1 MLQSPENFNQR
12 TKMSNIIYTYTDEAP
27 LLATYSLFPIIKEYL
42 GRGDVSIETM
52 DISLA
57 GRILANFPECL
68 KEDQKVPNYL
78 EILGQMTQK
87 PDANII
93 KLPNI
98 SASIPQLNAAIA
110 ELQAKGYN
118 VPNYPAEPANDKEA
132 DIKARYAK
140 VLGSAV
146 NPVLREGNSDRRCA
160 KAVKD
165 YAKEFPHKNGAWDK
179 SIKTRVAHMSSG
191 DFYSNE
197 KSLIAN
203 GASEFSIS
211 FEDASGA
218 KSVLKSGIKLNK
230 GDVLSATFMSV
241 SALDSFIAKTI
252 DEAKKDDLL
261 YSVHLKATMMKVSD
275 PVMFGHFVKIFFKEI
290 FSEFASEL
298 KDAGVNANNGLKD
311 LFARIENLSIKD
323 KIIAKYNE
331 ILATRPALAMV
342 DSDNGIT
349 NLHVPSD
356 IIIDNSMP
364 NMIRNSGKMWNK
376 DGKEQE
382 TLAVIPDKTYATIY
396 ASIIDELKAN
406 GALNPAVIGS
416 VSNVGL
422 MAKKAEEY
430 GSHDKTFIAESDG
443 TFILSDGKE
452 SLSFK
457 VQKGDIFRA
466 MIAKDEAIKDW
477 VKLAINRAKATKA
490 AAIFWLDKDRAH
502 DANMIKIVKDELS
515 KYDTAGLDI
524 SILEPS
530 DAMKKSLEIIRAGK
544 DAISVTGNVL
554 RDYLTDLFPIMELG
568 TSAKMLSIVPLLNG
582 GGLFETGAGGSA
594 PKIARQLIDENH
606 LRWDSLG
613 EFLALGASLEHLAN
627 VSANKN
633 AAVLASTL
641 DKAIAQYLKNDN
653 SPRKNVGENDNRGSH
668 FYLAFYWANE
678 LANSELGAK
687 FKGLAE
693 FLNANKEQIVSELN
707 GNQGNSVDLGG
718 YYKLDDVKT
727 TAIMRSSKLFN
738 EALSK

>member
-1 MLQSPENFNQR
+1 
-12 TKMSNIIYTYTDEAP
+12 MSDIIYTYTDEAP

-42 GRGDVSIETM
+42 KRANVSIETM

-57 GRILANFPECL
+57 GRILANFPEHL
-68 KEDQKVPNYL
+68 KDEQKVPNYL
-78 EILGQMTQK
+78 EILGQLTQDPK
-87 PDANII
+87 ANII

-110 ELQAKGYN
+110 ELQAKGFE
-118 VPNYPAEPANDKEA
+118 VPSYPAQPKNETENEIKE
-132 DIKARYAK
+132 RYAK

-165 YAKEFPHKNGAWDK
+165 YAKEFPHKNGPWDK
-179 SIKTRVAHMSSG
+179 SIKTRVAHMNDG

-197 KSLIAN
+197 KSLIASE
-203 GASEFSIS
+203 ASEFSIS
-211 FEDASGA
+211 FESENGQ
-218 KSVLKSGIKLNK
+218 KTLLKSGIKLNK
-230 GDVLSATFMSV
+230 GDILSATFMSV
-241 SALDSFIAKTI
+241 SALDDFIEKTI

-275 PVMFGHFVKIFFKEI
+275 PVIFGHFVKIFFKEI
-290 FSEFASEL
+290 FAEFGSEL
-298 KDAGVNANNGLKD
+298 KDAGVGANNGLKD

-331 ILATRPALAMV
+331 ILNIRPDLAMV

-356 IIIDNSMP
+356 VIIDNSMP
-364 NMIRNSGKMWNK
+364 NMIRNSGKMWDKN
-376 DGKEQE
+376 GNERQS
-382 TLAVIPDKTYATIY
+382 LAVIPDKTYATIY

-430 GSHDKTFIAESDG
+430 GSHDKTFIAEDDG
-443 TFILSDGKE
+443 VFSISDGKNT
-452 SLSFK
+452 LSFDVK
-457 VQKGDIFRA
+457 KGDIFRA

-477 VKLAINRAKATKA
+477 IKLAITRAKATNS
-490 AAIFWLDKDRAH
+490 AAIFWLDEKRAH
-502 DANMIKIVKDELS
+502 DNNMIKIVREELN
-515 KYDTAGLDI
+515 KHDTSALDI

-530 DAMKKSLEIIRAGK
+530 AAMKKSLEIIRAGK

-627 VSANKN
+627 TSGNKN
-633 AAVLASTL
+633 ANVLASTL
-641 DKAIAQYLKNDN
+641 DKAISSYLKNDN
-653 SPRKNVGENDNRGSH
+653 SPRKKVGENDNRGSH

-678 LANSELGAK
+678 LANSELGAN
-687 FKGLAE
+687 FKALTQFLNENKDQIIAQ
-693 FLNANKEQIVSELN
+693 LNAN
-707 GNQGNSVDLGG
+707 QGTSVDLGG
-718 YYKLDDVKT
+718 YYKLNDEKT
-727 TAIMRSSKLFN
+727 TNIMRSSKIFN

>member
-1 MLQSPENFNQR
+1 
-12 TKMSNIIYTYTDEAP
+12 MSDIIYTYTDEAP

-42 GRGDVSIETM
+42 KRANVSIETM

-57 GRILANFPECL
+57 GRILANFPEHL
-68 KEDQKVPNYL
+68 KDEQKVPNYL
-78 EILGQMTQK
+78 EILGQLTQDPK
-87 PDANII
+87 ANII

-110 ELQAKGYN
+110 ELQAKGFE
-118 VPNYPAEPANDKEA
+118 VPSYPAQPKNETENEIKE
-132 DIKARYAK
+132 RYAK

-165 YAKEFPHKNGAWDK
+165 YAKEFPHKNGPWDK
-179 SIKTRVAHMSSG
+179 SIKTRVAHMNDG

-197 KSLIAN
+197 KSLIASE
-203 GASEFSIS
+203 ASEFSIS
-211 FEDASGA
+211 FESENGQ
-218 KSVLKSGIKLNK
+218 KTLLKSGIKLNK
-230 GDVLSATFMSV
+230 GDILSATFMSV
-241 SALDSFIAKTI
+241 SALDDFIEKTI

-275 PVMFGHFVKIFFKEI
+275 PVIFGHFVKIFFKEI
-290 FSEFASEL
+290 FAEFGSEL

-331 ILATRPALAMV
+331 ILNIRPDLAMV

-356 IIIDNSMP
+356 VIIDNSMP
-364 NMIRNSGKMWNK
+364 NMIRNSGKMWDKN
-376 DGKEQE
+376 GNERQS
-382 TLAVIPDKTYATIY
+382 LAVIPDKTYATIY

-430 GSHDKTFIAESDG
+430 GSHDKTFIAENDG
-443 TFILSDGKE
+443 TFSISDGKNT
-452 SLSFK
+452 LSFDVK
-457 VQKGDIFRA
+457 KGDIFRA

-477 VKLAINRAKATKA
+477 IKLAITRAKATNS
-490 AAIFWLDKDRAH
+490 AAIFWLDEKRAH
-502 DANMIKIVKDELS
+502 DNNMIKIVREELN
-515 KYDTAGLDI
+515 KHDTSALDI

-530 DAMKKSLEIIRAGK
+530 AAMKKSLEIIRAGK

-613 EFLALGASLEHLAN
+613 EFLALEASLEHLAN
-627 VSANKN
+627 TSGNK
-633 AAVLASTL
+633 
-641 DKAIAQYLKNDN
+641 
-653 SPRKNVGENDNRGSH
+653 R
-668 FYLAFYWANE
+668 
-678 LANSELGAK
+678 
-687 FKGLAE
+687 
-693 FLNANKEQIVSELN
+693 
-707 GNQGNSVDLGG
+707 
-718 YYKLDDVKT
+718 
-727 TAIMRSSKLFN
+727 
-738 EALSK
+738 

>member
-1 MLQSPENFNQR
+1 
-12 TKMSNIIYTYTDEAP
+12 MSDIIYTYTDEAP

-42 GRGDVSIETM
+42 KRANVSIETM

-57 GRILANFPECL
+57 GRILANFPEHL
-68 KEDQKVPNYL
+68 KDEQKVPNYL
-78 EILGQMTQK
+78 EILGQLTQDPK
-87 PDANII
+87 ANII

-110 ELQAKGYN
+110 ELQAKGFE
-118 VPNYPAEPANDKEA
+118 VPSYPAQPKNEAENEIKE
-132 DIKARYAK
+132 RYAK

-165 YAKEFPHKNGAWDK
+165 YAKEFPHKNGPWDK
-179 SIKTRVAHMSSG
+179 SIKTRVAHMNDG

-197 KSLIAN
+197 KSLIASE
-203 GASEFSIS
+203 ASEFSIS
-211 FEDASGA
+211 FESENGQ
-218 KSVLKSGIKLNK
+218 KTLLKSGIKLNK
-230 GDVLSATFMSV
+230 GDILSATFMSV
-241 SALDSFIAKTI
+241 SALDDFIEKTI

-275 PVMFGHFVKIFFKEI
+275 PVIFGHFVKIFFKEI
-290 FSEFASEL
+290 FAEFGSEL

-331 ILATRPALAMV
+331 ILNLRPDLAMV

-356 IIIDNSMP
+356 VIIDNSMP
-364 NMIRNSGKMWNK
+364 NMIRNSGKMWDKN
-376 DGKEQE
+376 GNERQS
-382 TLAVIPDKTYATIY
+382 LAVIPDKTYATIY

-430 GSHDKTFIAESDG
+430 GSHDKTFIAENDG
-443 TFILSDGKE
+443 TFSISDGKNT
-452 SLSFK
+452 LSFDVK
-457 VQKGDIFRA
+457 KGDIFRA

-477 VKLAINRAKATKA
+477 IKLAITRAKATNS
-490 AAIFWLDKDRAH
+490 AAIFWLDEKRAH
-502 DANMIKIVKDELS
+502 DNNMIKIVREELNKHDIS
-515 KYDTAGLDI
+515 ALDI

-530 DAMKKSLEIIRAGK
+530 AAMKKSLEIIRAGK

-627 VSANKN
+627 TSGNKN
-633 AAVLASTL
+633 ANVLASTL
-641 DKAIAQYLKNDN
+641 DKAISSYLKNDN
-653 SPRKNVGENDNRGSH
+653 SPRKKVGENDNRGSH

-678 LANSELGAK
+678 LANSELGAN
-687 FKGLAE
+687 FKALAQ
-693 FLNANKEQIVSELN
+693 FLNENKDQIIAQLN
-707 GNQGNSVDLGG
+707 ASQGTSVDLGG
-718 YYKLDDVKT
+718 YYKLNDEKT
-727 TAIMRSSKLFN
+727 TNIMRSSKIFN

>member
-1 MLQSPENFNQR
+1 
-12 TKMSNIIYTYTDEAP
+12 MSDIIYTYTDEAP

-42 GRGDVSIETM
+42 KRANVSIETM

-57 GRILANFPECL
+57 GRILANFPEHL
-68 KEDQKVPNYL
+68 KDEQKVPNYL
-78 EILGQMTQK
+78 EILGQLTQDPK
-87 PDANII
+87 ANII

-110 ELQAKGYN
+110 ELQAKGFE
-118 VPNYPAEPANDKEA
+118 VPSYPAQPKNEAENEIKE
-132 DIKARYAK
+132 RYAK

-165 YAKEFPHKNGAWDK
+165 YAKEFPHKNGPWDK
-179 SIKTRVAHMSSG
+179 SIKTRVAHMNGG

-197 KSLIAN
+197 KSLIASE
-203 GASEFSIS
+203 ASEFSIS
-211 FEDASGA
+211 FESENGQ
-218 KSVLKSGIKLNK
+218 KTLLKSGIKLNK
-230 GDVLSATFMSV
+230 GDILSATFMSV
-241 SALDSFIAKTI
+241 SALDDFIEKTI

-275 PVMFGHFVKIFFKEI
+275 PVIFGHFVKIFFKEI
-290 FSEFASEL
+290 FAEFGSEL
-298 KDAGVNANNGLKD
+298 KDAGVGANNGLKD

-331 ILATRPALAMV
+331 ILNIRPDLAMV

-356 IIIDNSMP
+356 VIIDNSMP
-364 NMIRNSGKMWNK
+364 NMIRNSGKMWDKN
-376 DGKEQE
+376 GNERQS
-382 TLAVIPDKTYATIY
+382 LAVIPDKTYATIY

-430 GSHDKTFIAESDG
+430 GSHDKTFIAENDG
-443 TFILSDGKE
+443 TFSISDGKNT
-452 SLSFK
+452 LSFDVK
-457 VQKGDIFRA
+457 KGDIFRA

-477 VKLAINRAKATKA
+477 IKLAITRAKATNS
-490 AAIFWLDKDRAH
+490 AAIFWLDEKRAH
-502 DANMIKIVKDELS
+502 DNNMIKIVREELN
-515 KYDTAGLDI
+515 KHDTSALDI

-530 DAMKKSLEIIRAGK
+530 AAMKKSLEIIRAGK

-627 VSANKN
+627 TSGNKN
-633 AAVLASTL
+633 ANVLASTL
-641 DKAIAQYLKNDN
+641 DKAISSYLKNDN
-653 SPRKNVGENDNRGSH
+653 SPRKKVGENDNRGSH

-678 LANSELGAK
+678 LANSELGAN
-687 FKGLAE
+687 FKALAQFLNE
-693 FLNANKEQIVSELN
+693 NKDQIIAQLNAN
-707 GNQGNSVDLGG
+707 QGGSVDLGG
-718 YYKLDDVKT
+718 YYKLNDEKT
-727 TAIMRSSKLFN
+727 TNIMRSSKIFN

>member
-1 MLQSPENFNQR
+1 
-12 TKMSNIIYTYTDEAP
+12 MSDIIYTYTDEAP
-27 LLATYSLFPIIKEYL
+27 LLATYSLFPVLKEYL
-42 GRGDVSIETM
+42 SRGDVSIETM

-57 GRILANFPECL
+57 GRILANFSDYL
-68 KEDQKVPNYL
+68 KEDQKIPDFL
-78 EILGQMTQK
+78 AKLGEMTQDPK
-87 PDANII
+87 ANII

-110 ELQAKGYN
+110 ELNQKGYA
-118 VPNYPAEPANDKEA
+118 VPAYPAEPKDAKEEE
-132 DIKARYAK
+132 IKARYAK

-160 KAVKD
+160 AAVKE
-165 YAKEFPHKNGAWDK
+165 YAKAFPHKNGAWDK
-179 SIKTRVAHMSSG
+179 SIKTRVANMNGG

-197 KSLIAN
+197 KSLIAS
-203 GASEFSIS
+203 GASEFSIK
-211 FEDASGA
+211 FKGASGE
-218 KSVLKSGIKLNK
+218 KTLKSGIKLNK
-230 GDVLSATFMSV
+230 GDVISATYLSAK
-241 SALDSFIAKTI
+241 ALDSFIESSIA
-252 DEAKKDDLL
+252 DAKKEGLL

-275 PVMFGHFVKIFFKEI
+275 PVMFGHFVKVFFAEL
-290 FSEFASEL
+290 FNEFGEQL
-298 KDAGVNANNGLKD
+298 KNLGVNANNGLKD
-311 LFARIENLSIKD
+311 LFAKIENSPIKD
-323 KIIAKYNE
+323 KVIAKYNE

-382 TLAVIPDKTYATIY
+382 TLAAIPDKTYATIY
-396 ASIIDELKAN
+396 SAIIDELKEN
-406 GALNPAVIGS
+406 GALNPAVVGS

-430 GSHDKTFIAESDG
+430 GSHDKTFIAEEDG
-443 TFILSDGKE
+443 EFVLSDGKE

-457 VQKGDIFRA
+457 VEKGDIWRA
-466 MIAKDEAIKDW
+466 MIAKNEAIKDW
-477 VKLAINRAKATKA
+477 VKLAINRAKATGA
-490 AAIFWLDKDRAH
+490 TAIFWLDEKRAH
-502 DANMIKIVKDELS
+502 DANMIKIVNDELK

-524 SILEPS
+524 RVLDYEK
-530 DAMKKSLEIIRAGK
+530 AMKESLAIMRTGK

-594 PKIARQLIDENH
+594 PKIARQLLDEGH

-613 EFLALGASLEHLAN
+613 EFLALGASLEHLGNTSGKKGAL
-627 VSANKN
+627 
-633 AAVLASTL
+633 VLASTL
-641 DKAIAQYLKNDN
+641 DKAIASYLKNDN
-653 SPRKNVGENDNRGSH
+653 SPRKKVGENDNRGSH
-668 FYLAFYWANE
+668 FYLALYWANE
-678 LANSELGAK
+678 LANSELGDK

-693 FLNANKEQIVSELN
+693 FLNANKEQIANELN
-707 GNQGNSVDLGG
+707 GNQGSPADVGG
-718 YYKLDDVKT
+718 YYKLDDAKANAV
-727 TAIMRSSKLFN
+727 MRSSKLFN
-738 EALSK
+738 EALGK

>member
-1 MLQSPENFNQR
+1 
-12 TKMSNIIYTYTDEAP
+12 MSDIIYTYTDEAP
-27 LLATYSLFPIIKEYL
+27 LLATYSLFPVLKEYL
-42 GRGDVSIETM
+42 SRGDVSIETM

-57 GRILANFPECL
+57 GRILANFSDYL
-68 KEDQKVPNYL
+68 KEDQKIPDFL
-78 EILGQMTQK
+78 AKLGEMTQDPK
-87 PDANII
+87 ANII

-110 ELQAKGYN
+110 ELNQKGYA
-118 VPNYPAEPANDKEA
+118 VPAYPAEPKDDKEEE
-132 DIKARYAK
+132 IKARYAK

-160 KAVKD
+160 AAVKE
-165 YAKEFPHKNGAWDK
+165 YAKAFPHKNGAWDK
-179 SIKTRVAHMSSG
+179 SIKTRVANMNGG

-197 KSLIAN
+197 KSLIAS
-203 GASEFSIS
+203 GASEFSIK
-211 FEDASGA
+211 FKGASGE
-218 KSVLKSGIKLNK
+218 KTLKSGIKLNK
-230 GDVLSATFMSV
+230 GDVISATYLSAK
-241 SALDSFIAKTI
+241 ALDSFIESSIA
-252 DEAKKDDLL
+252 DAKKEGLL

-275 PVMFGHFVKIFFKEI
+275 PVMFGHFVKVFFAEL
-290 FSEFASEL
+290 FSEFGEQL
-298 KDAGVNANNGLKD
+298 KNLGVNANNGLKD
-311 LFARIENLSIKD
+311 LFAKIENSPIKD
-323 KIIAKYNE
+323 KVIAKYNE

-382 TLAVIPDKTYATIY
+382 TLAAIPDKTYAMIY
-396 ASIIDELKAN
+396 SAIIDELKEN
-406 GALNPAVIGS
+406 GALNPAVVGS

-430 GSHDKTFIAESDG
+430 GSHDKTFIAEEDG
-443 TFILSDGKE
+443 EFVLSDGKE

-457 VQKGDIFRA
+457 VEKGDIWRA

-477 VKLAINRAKATKA
+477 VKLAINRAKATGA
-490 AAIFWLDKDRAH
+490 TAIFWLDEKRAH
-502 DANMIKIVKDELS
+502 DANMIKIVNDELK

-524 SILEPS
+524 RIENYEK
-530 DAMKKSLEIIRAGK
+530 AMKDSLAIMRTGK

-594 PKIARQLIDENH
+594 PKIARQLLDEGH

-613 EFLALGASLEHLAN
+613 EFLALGASLEHLGNTSGKKGAL
-627 VSANKN
+627 
-633 AAVLASTL
+633 VLASTL

-653 SPRKNVGENDNRGSH
+653 SPRKKVGENDNRGSH
-668 FYLAFYWANE
+668 FYLALYWANE
-678 LANSELGAK
+678 LANSELGDK

-693 FLNANKEQIVSELN
+693 FLNANKEQIANELN
-707 GNQGNSVDLGG
+707 GNQGSPADVGG
-718 YYKLDDVKT
+718 YYKLDDAKANAV
-727 TAIMRSSKLFN
+727 MRSSKLFN

>member
-1 MLQSPENFNQR
+1 
-12 TKMSNIIYTYTDEAP
+12 MSDIIYTYTDEAP

-42 GRGDVSIETM
+42 KRANVSIETM

-57 GRILANFPECL
+57 GRILANFPEHL
-68 KEDQKVPNYL
+68 KDEQKVPNYL
-78 EILGQMTQK
+78 EILGQLTQDPK
-87 PDANII
+87 ANII

-110 ELQAKGYN
+110 ELQAKGFE
-118 VPNYPAEPANDKEA
+118 VPSYPAQPKNEAENEIKE
-132 DIKARYAK
+132 RYAK

-165 YAKEFPHKNGAWDK
+165 YAKEFPHKNGPWDK
-179 SIKTRVAHMSSG
+179 SIKTRVAHMNEG

-197 KSLIAN
+197 KSLIASE
-203 GASEFSIS
+203 ASEFSIS
-211 FEDASGA
+211 FESENGQ
-218 KSVLKSGIKLNK
+218 KTLLKSGIKLNK
-230 GDVLSATFMSV
+230 GDILSATFMSV
-241 SALDSFIAKTI
+241 SALDDFIEKTI

-275 PVMFGHFVKIFFKEI
+275 PVIFGHFVKIFFKEI
-290 FSEFASEL
+290 FAEFGSEL
-298 KDAGVNANNGLKD
+298 KDAGVGANNGLKD

-331 ILATRPALAMV
+331 ILNIRPDLAMV

-356 IIIDNSMP
+356 VIIDNSMP
-364 NMIRNSGKMWNK
+364 NMIRNSGKMWDKN
-376 DGKEQE
+376 GNERQS
-382 TLAVIPDKTYATIY
+382 LAVIPDKTYATIY

-430 GSHDKTFIAESDG
+430 GSHDKTFIAENDG
-443 TFILSDGKE
+443 TFSISDGKNT
-452 SLSFK
+452 LSFDVK
-457 VQKGDIFRA
+457 KGDIFRA

-477 VKLAINRAKATKA
+477 IKLAITRAKATNS
-490 AAIFWLDKDRAH
+490 AAIFWLDEKRAH
-502 DANMIKIVKDELS
+502 DNNMIKIVREELN
-515 KYDTAGLDI
+515 KYDTSALDI

-530 DAMKKSLEIIRAGK
+530 AAMKKSLEIIRAGK

-627 VSANKN
+627 TSGNKN
-633 AAVLASTL
+633 ANVLASTL
-641 DKAIAQYLKNDN
+641 DKAVSSYLKNDN
-653 SPRKNVGENDNRGSH
+653 SPRKKVGENDNRGSH

-678 LANSELGAK
+678 LANSELGAN
-687 FKGLAE
+687 FKALAQFLNE
-693 FLNANKEQIVSELN
+693 NKDQIIAQLNAN
-707 GNQGNSVDLGG
+707 QGGSVDLGG
-718 YYKLDDVKT
+718 YYKLNDEKT
-727 TAIMRSSKLFN
+727 TNIMRSSKIFN

>member
-1 MLQSPENFNQR
+1 
-12 TKMSNIIYTYTDEAP
+12 MSDIIYTYTDEAP

-42 GRGDVSIETM
+42 KRANVSIETM

-57 GRILANFPECL
+57 GRILANFPEHL
-68 KEDQKVPNYL
+68 KDEQKVPNYL
-78 EILGQMTQK
+78 EILGQLTQDPK
-87 PDANII
+87 ANII

-110 ELQAKGYN
+110 ELQAKGFE
-118 VPNYPAEPANDKEA
+118 VPSYPAQPKNEAENEIKE
-132 DIKARYAK
+132 RYAK

-165 YAKEFPHKNGAWDK
+165 YAKEFPHKNGPWDK
-179 SIKTRVAHMSSG
+179 SIKTRVAHMNEG

-197 KSLIAN
+197 KSLIASE
-203 GASEFSIS
+203 ASEFSIS
-211 FEDASGA
+211 FESENGQ
-218 KSVLKSGIKLNK
+218 KTLLKSGIKLNK
-230 GDVLSATFMSV
+230 GDILSATFMSV
-241 SALDSFIAKTI
+241 SALDDFIEKTI

-275 PVMFGHFVKIFFKEI
+275 PVIFGHFVKIFFKEI
-290 FSEFASEL
+290 FAEFGSEL
-298 KDAGVNANNGLKD
+298 KDVGVNANNGLKD

-331 ILATRPALAMV
+331 ILNIRPDLAMV

-356 IIIDNSMP
+356 VIIDNSMP
-364 NMIRNSGKMWNK
+364 NMIRNSGKMWDKN
-376 DGKEQE
+376 GNERQS
-382 TLAVIPDKTYATIY
+382 LAVIPDKTYATIY

-430 GSHDKTFIAESDG
+430 GSHDKTFIAENDG
-443 TFILSDGKE
+443 TFSISDGKNT
-452 SLSFK
+452 LSFDVK
-457 VQKGDIFRA
+457 KGDIFRA

-477 VKLAINRAKATKA
+477 IKLAITRAKATNS
-490 AAIFWLDKDRAH
+490 AAIFWLDEKRAH
-502 DANMIKIVKDELS
+502 DNNMIKIVREELN
-515 KYDTAGLDI
+515 KHDTSALDI

-530 DAMKKSLEIIRAGK
+530 AAMKKSLEIIRAGK

-627 VSANKN
+627 TSGNKN
-633 AAVLASTL
+633 ANVLASTL
-641 DKAIAQYLKNDN
+641 DKAVSSYLKNDN
-653 SPRKNVGENDNRGSH
+653 SPRKKVGENDNRGSH

-678 LANSELGAK
+678 LANSELGAN
-687 FKGLAE
+687 FKALAQFLNE
-693 FLNANKEQIVSELN
+693 NKDQIIAQLNAN
-707 GNQGNSVDLGG
+707 QGGSVDLGG
-718 YYKLDDVKT
+718 YYKLNDEKT
-727 TAIMRSSKLFN
+727 TNIMRSSKIFN

>member
-1 MLQSPENFNQR
+1 
-12 TKMSNIIYTYTDEAP
+12 MSDIIYTYTDEAP

-42 GRGDVSIETM
+42 KRANVSIETM

-57 GRILANFPECL
+57 GRILANFPEHL
-68 KEDQKVPNYL
+68 KDEQKVPNYL
-78 EILGQMTQK
+78 EILGQLTQDPK
-87 PDANII
+87 ANII

-110 ELQAKGYN
+110 ELQAKGFE
-118 VPNYPAEPANDKEA
+118 VPSYPAQPKNEAENEIKE
-132 DIKARYAK
+132 RYAK

-165 YAKEFPHKNGAWDK
+165 YAKEFPHKNGPWDK
-179 SIKTRVAHMSSG
+179 SIKTRVAHMNEG

-197 KSLIAN
+197 KSLIASE
-203 GASEFSIS
+203 ASEFSIS
-211 FEDASGA
+211 FESENGQ
-218 KSVLKSGIKLNK
+218 KTLLKSGIKLNK
-230 GDVLSATFMSV
+230 GDILSATFMSV
-241 SALDSFIAKTI
+241 SALDDFIEKTI

-275 PVMFGHFVKIFFKEI
+275 PVIFGHFVKIFFKEI
-290 FSEFASEL
+290 FAEFGSEL

-331 ILATRPALAMV
+331 ILNIRPDLAMV

-356 IIIDNSMP
+356 VIIDNSMP
-364 NMIRNSGKMWNK
+364 NMIRNSGKMWDKN
-376 DGKEQE
+376 GNERQS
-382 TLAVIPDKTYATIY
+382 LAVIPDKTYATIY

-430 GSHDKTFIAESDG
+430 GSHDKTFIAENDG
-443 TFILSDGKE
+443 TFSISDGKNT
-452 SLSFK
+452 LSFDVK
-457 VQKGDIFRA
+457 KGDIFRA

-477 VKLAINRAKATKA
+477 IKLAITRAKATKS
-490 AAIFWLDKDRAH
+490 AAIFWLDEKRAH
-502 DANMIKIVKDELS
+502 DNNMIKIVREELN
-515 KYDTAGLDI
+515 KHDTSALDI

-530 DAMKKSLEIIRAGK
+530 AAMKKSLEIIRAGK

-627 VSANKN
+627 TSGNKN
-633 AAVLASTL
+633 ANVLASTL
-641 DKAIAQYLKNDN
+641 DKAISSYLKNDN
-653 SPRKNVGENDNRGSH
+653 SPRKKVGENDNRGSH

-678 LANSELGAK
+678 LANSELGAN
-687 FKGLAE
+687 FKALAQ
-693 FLNANKEQIVSELN
+693 FLNENKDQIIAQLN
-707 GNQGNSVDLGG
+707 ASQGTSVDLGG
-718 YYKLDDVKT
+718 YYKLNDEKT
-727 TAIMRSSKLFN
+727 TNIMRSSKIFN

>member
-1 MLQSPENFNQR
+1 
-12 TKMSNIIYTYTDEAP
+12 MSDIIYTYTDEAP

-42 GRGDVSIETM
+42 KRANVSIETM

-57 GRILANFPECL
+57 GRILANFPEHL
-68 KEDQKVPNYL
+68 KDEQKVPNYL
-78 EILGQMTQK
+78 EILGQLTQDPK
-87 PDANII
+87 ANII

-110 ELQAKGYN
+110 ELQAKGFE
-118 VPNYPAEPANDKEA
+118 VPSYPAQPKNEAENEIKE
-132 DIKARYAK
+132 RYAK

-165 YAKEFPHKNGAWDK
+165 YAKEFPHKNGPWDK
-179 SIKTRVAHMSSG
+179 SIKTRVAHMNEG

-197 KSLIAN
+197 KSLIASE
-203 GASEFSIS
+203 ASEFSIS
-211 FEDASGA
+211 FESENGQ
-218 KSVLKSGIKLNK
+218 KTLLKSGIKLNK
-230 GDVLSATFMSV
+230 GDILSATFMSV
-241 SALDSFIAKTI
+241 SALDDFIEKTI

-275 PVMFGHFVKIFFKEI
+275 PVIFGHFVKIFFKEI
-290 FSEFASEL
+290 FAEFGSEL
-298 KDAGVNANNGLKD
+298 KDVGVNANNGLKD

-331 ILATRPALAMV
+331 ILNIRPDLAMV

-356 IIIDNSMP
+356 VIIDNSMP
-364 NMIRNSGKMWNK
+364 NMIRNSGKMWDKN
-376 DGKEQE
+376 GNERQS
-382 TLAVIPDKTYATIY
+382 LAVIPDKTYATIY

-430 GSHDKTFIAESDG
+430 GSHDKTFIAEDDG
-443 TFILSDGKE
+443 VFSISDGKNT
-452 SLSFK
+452 LSFDVK
-457 VQKGDIFRA
+457 KGDIFRA
-466 MIAKDEAIKDW
+466 MVAKDEAIKDW
-477 VKLAINRAKATKA
+477 IKLAITRAKATNS
-490 AAIFWLDKDRAH
+490 AAIFWLDEKRAH
-502 DANMIKIVKDELS
+502 DNNMIKIVREELNKHDIS
-515 KYDTAGLDI
+515 ALDI

-530 DAMKKSLEIIRAGK
+530 AAMKKSLEIIRAGK

-613 EFLALGASLEHLAN
+613 EFLALEASLEHLAN
-627 VSANKN
+627 TSGNKN
-633 AAVLASTL
+633 ANVLASTL
-641 DKAIAQYLKNDN
+641 DKAISSYLKNDN
-653 SPRKNVGENDNRGSH
+653 SPRKKVGENDNRGSH
-668 FYLAFYWANE
+668 FYLALYWANE
-678 LANSELGAK
+678 LANSELGAN
-687 FKGLAE
+687 FKALAQFLNE
-693 FLNANKEQIVSELN
+693 NKDQIITQLNAN
-707 GNQGNSVDLGG
+707 QGGSVDLGG
-718 YYKLDDVKT
+718 YYKLNDEKT
-727 TAIMRSSKLFN
+727 TNIMRSSKIFN

>member
-1 MLQSPENFNQR
+1 
-12 TKMSNIIYTYTDEAP
+12 MSDIIYTYTDEAP
-27 LLATYSLFPIIKEYL
+27 LLATYSLFPVLKEYL
-42 GRGDVSIETM
+42 SRGDVSIETM

-57 GRILANFPECL
+57 GRILANFSDYL
-68 KEDQKVPNYL
+68 KEDQKIPDFL
-78 EILGQMTQK
+78 AKLGEMTQDPK
-87 PDANII
+87 ANII

-110 ELQAKGYN
+110 ELNQKGYA
-118 VPNYPAEPANDKEA
+118 VPAYPAEPKDDKEEE
-132 DIKARYAK
+132 IKARYTK

-160 KAVKD
+160 AAVKE
-165 YAKEFPHKNGAWDK
+165 YAKAFPHKNGAWDK
-179 SIKTRVAHMSSG
+179 SIKTRVANMNGG

-197 KSLIAN
+197 KSLIAS
-203 GASEFSIS
+203 GASEFSIK
-211 FEDASGA
+211 FKGASGE
-218 KSVLKSGIKLNK
+218 KTLKSGIKLNK
-230 GDVLSATFMSV
+230 GDVISATYLSAK
-241 SALDSFIAKTI
+241 ALDSFIESSIA
-252 DEAKKDDLL
+252 DAKKEGLL

-275 PVMFGHFVKIFFKEI
+275 PVMFGHFVKVFFAEL
-290 FSEFASEL
+290 FNEFGEQL
-298 KDAGVNANNGLKD
+298 KKLGVNANNGLKD
-311 LFARIENLSIKD
+311 LFAKIENSPIKD
-323 KIIAKYNE
+323 KVIAKYNE

-382 TLAVIPDKTYATIY
+382 TLAAIPDKTYATIY
-396 ASIIDELKAN
+396 SAIIDELKAN
-406 GALNPAVIGS
+406 GALNPAVVGS

-430 GSHDKTFIAESDG
+430 GSHDKTFIAEEDG
-443 TFILSDGKE
+443 EFVLSDGKE

-457 VQKGDIFRA
+457 VEKGDIWRA

-477 VKLAINRAKATKA
+477 VKLAINRAKATGA
-490 AAIFWLDKDRAH
+490 TAIFWLDEKRAH
-502 DANMIKIVKDELS
+502 DANMIKIVKDELK

-524 SILEPS
+524 RIENYEK
-530 DAMKKSLEIIRAGK
+530 AMKDSLAIMRTGK

-594 PKIARQLIDENH
+594 PKIARQLLDEGH

-613 EFLALGASLEHLAN
+613 EFLALGASLEHLGN
-627 VSANKN
+627 TTGKKSAL
-633 AAVLASTL
+633 VLASTL

-653 SPRKNVGENDNRGSH
+653 SPRKKVGENDNRGSH
-668 FYLAFYWANE
+668 FYLALYWANE
-678 LANSELGAK
+678 LANSELGGK

-693 FLNANKEQIVSELN
+693 FLNANKEQIANELN
-707 GNQGNSVDLGG
+707 GNQGSPADVGG
-718 YYKLDDVKT
+718 YYKLDDAKANAV
-727 TAIMRSSKLFN
+727 MRSSKLFN
-738 EALSK
+738 EALGK

>member
-1 MLQSPENFNQR
+1 
-12 TKMSNIIYTYTDEAP
+12 MSDIIYTYTDEAP

-42 GRGDVSIETM
+42 KRANVSIETM

-57 GRILANFPECL
+57 GRILANFPEHL
-68 KEDQKVPNYL
+68 KDEQKVPNYL
-78 EILGQMTQK
+78 EILGQLTQDPK
-87 PDANII
+87 ANII

-110 ELQAKGYN
+110 ELQAKGFE
-118 VPNYPAEPANDKEA
+118 VPSYPAQPKNETENEIKE
-132 DIKARYAK
+132 RYAK

-165 YAKEFPHKNGAWDK
+165 YAKEFPHKNGPWDK
-179 SIKTRVAHMSSG
+179 SIKTRVAHMNEG

-197 KSLIAN
+197 KSLIASE
-203 GASEFSIS
+203 ASEFSIS
-211 FEDASGA
+211 FESENGQ
-218 KSVLKSGIKLNK
+218 KTLLKSGIKLNK
-230 GDVLSATFMSV
+230 GDILSATFMSV
-241 SALDSFIAKTI
+241 SALDDFIEKTI

-275 PVMFGHFVKIFFKEI
+275 PVIFGHFVKIFFKEI
-290 FSEFASEL
+290 FAEFGSEL

-331 ILATRPALAMV
+331 ILSIRPDLAMV

-356 IIIDNSMP
+356 VIIDNSMP
-364 NMIRNSGKMWNK
+364 NMIRNSGKMWDKN
-376 DGKEQE
+376 GNERQS
-382 TLAVIPDKTYATIY
+382 LAVIPDKTYATIY

-430 GSHDKTFIAESDG
+430 GSHDKTFIAENDG
-443 TFILSDGKE
+443 TFSISDGKNT
-452 SLSFK
+452 LSFDVK
-457 VQKGDIFRA
+457 KGDIFRA

-477 VKLAINRAKATKA
+477 IKLAITRAKATNS
-490 AAIFWLDKDRAH
+490 AAIFWLDEKRAH
-502 DANMIKIVKDELS
+502 DNNMIKIVREELN
-515 KYDTAGLDI
+515 KHDTSALDI

-530 DAMKKSLEIIRAGK
+530 AAMKKSLEIIRAGK

-627 VSANKN
+627 TSGNKN
-633 AAVLASTL
+633 ANVLASTL
-641 DKAIAQYLKNDN
+641 DKAISSYLKNDN
-653 SPRKNVGENDNRGSH
+653 SPRKKVGENDNRGSH

-678 LANSELGAK
+678 LANSELGAN
-687 FKGLAE
+687 FKALAQFLNE
-693 FLNANKEQIVSELN
+693 NKDQIIAQLNAN
-707 GNQGNSVDLGG
+707 QGTSVDLGG
-718 YYKLDDVKT
+718 YYKLNDEKT
-727 TAIMRSSKLFN
+727 TNIMRSSKIFN

>member
-1 MLQSPENFNQR
+1 
-12 TKMSNIIYTYTDEAP
+12 MSDIIYTYTDEAP

-42 GRGDVSIETM
+42 KRANVSIETM

-57 GRILANFPECL
+57 GRILANFPEHL
-68 KEDQKVPNYL
+68 KDEQKVPNYL
-78 EILGQMTQK
+78 EILGQLTQDPK
-87 PDANII
+87 ANII

-110 ELQAKGYN
+110 ELQAKGFE
-118 VPNYPAEPANDKEA
+118 VPSYPAQPKNEAENEIKE
-132 DIKARYAK
+132 RYAK

-165 YAKEFPHKNGAWDK
+165 YAKEFPHKNGPWDK
-179 SIKTRVAHMSSG
+179 SIKTRVAHMNEG

-197 KSLIAN
+197 KSLIASE
-203 GASEFSIS
+203 ASEFSIS
-211 FEDASGA
+211 FESENGQ
-218 KSVLKSGIKLNK
+218 KTLLKSGIKLNK
-230 GDVLSATFMSV
+230 GDILSATFMSV
-241 SALDSFIAKTI
+241 SALDDFIEKTI

-275 PVMFGHFVKIFFKEI
+275 PVIFGHFVKIFFKEI
-290 FSEFASEL
+290 FAEFGSEL

-331 ILATRPALAMV
+331 ILSIRPDLAMV

-356 IIIDNSMP
+356 VIIDNSMP
-364 NMIRNSGKMWNK
+364 NMIRNSGKMWDKN
-376 DGKEQE
+376 GNERQS
-382 TLAVIPDKTYATIY
+382 LAVIPDKTYATIY

-430 GSHDKTFIAESDG
+430 GSHDKTFIAENDG
-443 TFILSDGKE
+443 TFSISDGKNT
-452 SLSFK
+452 LSFDVK
-457 VQKGDIFRA
+457 KGDIFRA
-466 MIAKDEAIKDW
+466 MIAKDEASKDW
-477 VKLAINRAKATKA
+477 IKLAITRAKATNS
-490 AAIFWLDKDRAH
+490 AAIFWLDEKRAH
-502 DANMIKIVKDELS
+502 DNNMIKIVREELN
-515 KYDTAGLDI
+515 KHDTSALDI

-530 DAMKKSLEIIRAGK
+530 AAMKKSLEIIRAGK

-627 VSANKN
+627 TSGNKN
-633 AAVLASTL
+633 ANVLASTL
-641 DKAIAQYLKNDN
+641 DKAISSYLKNDN
-653 SPRKNVGENDNRGSH
+653 SPRKKVGENDNRGSH

-678 LANSELGAK
+678 LANSELGAN
-687 FKGLAE
+687 FKALAQFLNE
-693 FLNANKEQIVSELN
+693 NKDQIIAQLNAN
-707 GNQGNSVDLGG
+707 QGGSVDLGG
-718 YYKLDDVKT
+718 YYKLNDEKT
-727 TAIMRSSKLFN
+727 TSIMRSSKIFN

>member
-1 MLQSPENFNQR
+1 
-12 TKMSNIIYTYTDEAP
+12 MSDIIYTYTDEAP

-42 GRGDVSIETM
+42 KRANVSIETM

-57 GRILANFPECL
+57 GRILANFPEHL
-68 KEDQKVPNYL
+68 KDEQKVPNYL
-78 EILGQMTQK
+78 EILGQLTQDPK
-87 PDANII
+87 ANII

-110 ELQAKGYN
+110 ELQAKGFE
-118 VPNYPAEPANDKEA
+118 VPSYPAQPKNETENEIKE
-132 DIKARYAK
+132 RYAK

-165 YAKEFPHKNGAWDK
+165 YAKEFPHKNGPWDK
-179 SIKTRVAHMSSG
+179 SIKTRVAHMNEG

-197 KSLIAN
+197 KSLIASE
-203 GASEFSIS
+203 ASEFSIS
-211 FEDASGA
+211 FESENGQ
-218 KSVLKSGIKLNK
+218 KTLLKSGIKLNK
-230 GDVLSATFMSV
+230 GDILSATFMSV
-241 SALDSFIAKTI
+241 SALDDFIEKTI

-275 PVMFGHFVKIFFKEI
+275 PVIFGHFVKIFFKEI
-290 FSEFASEL
+290 FAEFGSEL

-331 ILATRPALAMV
+331 ILNIRPDLAMV

-356 IIIDNSMP
+356 VIIDNSMP
-364 NMIRNSGKMWNK
+364 NMIRNSGKMWDKN
-376 DGKEQE
+376 GNERQS
-382 TLAVIPDKTYATIY
+382 LAVIPDKTYATIY

-430 GSHDKTFIAESDG
+430 GSHDKTFIAENDG
-443 TFILSDGKE
+443 TFSISDGKNT
-452 SLSFK
+452 LSFDVK
-457 VQKGDIFRA
+457 KGDIFRA

-477 VKLAINRAKATKA
+477 IKLAITRAKATNS
-490 AAIFWLDKDRAH
+490 AAIFWLDEKRAH
-502 DANMIKIVKDELS
+502 DNNMIKIVREELN
-515 KYDTAGLDI
+515 KHDTSALDI

-530 DAMKKSLEIIRAGK
+530 AAMKKSLEIIRAGK

-627 VSANKN
+627 TSGNKN
-633 AAVLASTL
+633 ANVLASTL
-641 DKAIAQYLKNDN
+641 DKAISSYLKNDN
-653 SPRKNVGENDNRGSH
+653 SPRKKVGENDNRGSH

-678 LANSELGAK
+678 LANSELGVN
-687 FKGLAE
+687 FKALAQFLNE
-693 FLNANKEQIVSELN
+693 NKDQIIAQLNAN
-707 GNQGNSVDLGG
+707 QGGSVDLGG
-718 YYKLDDVKT
+718 YYKLNDEKT
-727 TAIMRSSKLFN
+727 TNIMRSSKIFN

>member
-1 MLQSPENFNQR
+1 
-12 TKMSNIIYTYTDEAP
+12 MSDIIYTYTDEAP
-27 LLATYSLFPIIKEYL
+27 LLATYSLFPVLKEYL
-42 GRGDVSIETM
+42 SRGDVSIETM

-57 GRILANFPECL
+57 GRILANFSDYL
-68 KEDQKVPNYL
+68 KEDQKIPDFL
-78 EILGQMTQK
+78 AKLGEMTQDPK
-87 PDANII
+87 ANII

-110 ELQAKGYN
+110 ELNQKGYA
-118 VPNYPAEPANDKEA
+118 VPAYPAEPKDAKEEE
-132 DIKARYAK
+132 IKARYAK

-160 KAVKD
+160 AAVKE
-165 YAKEFPHKNGAWDK
+165 YAKAFPHKNGAWDK
-179 SIKTRVAHMSSG
+179 SIKTRVANMNGG

-197 KSLIAN
+197 KSLIAS
-203 GASEFSIS
+203 GASEFSIK
-211 FEDASGA
+211 FKGASGE
-218 KSVLKSGIKLNK
+218 KTLKSGIKLNK
-230 GDVLSATFMSV
+230 GDVISATYLSAK
-241 SALDSFIAKTI
+241 ALDSFIESSIA
-252 DEAKKDDLL
+252 DAKKEGLL

-275 PVMFGHFVKIFFKEI
+275 PVIFGHFVKVFFAEL
-290 FSEFASEL
+290 FNEFGEQL
-298 KDAGVNANNGLKD
+298 KNLGVNANNGLKD
-311 LFARIENLSIKD
+311 LFAKIENSPIKD
-323 KIIAKYNE
+323 KVIAKYNE

-382 TLAVIPDKTYATIY
+382 TLAAIPDKTYATIY
-396 ASIIDELKAN
+396 SAIIDELKAN
-406 GALNPAVIGS
+406 GALNPAVVGS

-430 GSHDKTFIAESDG
+430 GSHDKAFIAEEDG
-443 TFILSDGKE
+443 EFVLSDGKE

-457 VQKGDIFRA
+457 VEKGDIWRA

-477 VKLAINRAKATKA
+477 VKLAINRAKATGA
-490 AAIFWLDKDRAH
+490 TAIFWLDEKRAH
-502 DANMIKIVKDELS
+502 DANMIKIVKDELK

-524 SILEPS
+524 RIENYEK
-530 DAMKKSLEIIRAGK
+530 AMKDSLAIMRTGK

-594 PKIARQLIDENH
+594 PKIARQLLDEGH

-613 EFLALGASLEHLAN
+613 EFLALGASLEHLGN
-627 VSANKN
+627 TTGKKSAL
-633 AAVLASTL
+633 VLASTL

-653 SPRKNVGENDNRGSH
+653 SPRKKVGENDNRGSH
-668 FYLAFYWANE
+668 FYLALYWANE
-678 LANSELGAK
+678 LANSELGGK

-693 FLNANKEQIVSELN
+693 FLNANKEQIANELN
-707 GNQGNSVDLGG
+707 GNQGSPADVGG
-718 YYKLDDVKT
+718 YYKLDDAKANAV
-727 TAIMRSSKLFN
+727 MRSSKLFN

>member
-1 MLQSPENFNQR
+1 
-12 TKMSNIIYTYTDEAP
+12 MSDIIYTYTDEAP

-42 GRGDVSIETM
+42 KRANVSIETM

-57 GRILANFPECL
+57 GRILANFPEHL
-68 KEDQKVPNYL
+68 KDEQKVPNYL
-78 EILGQMTQK
+78 EILGQLTQDPK
-87 PDANII
+87 ANII

-110 ELQAKGYN
+110 ELQAKGFE
-118 VPNYPAEPANDKEA
+118 VPSYPAQPKNEAENEIKE
-132 DIKARYAK
+132 RYAK

-165 YAKEFPHKNGAWDK
+165 YAKEFPHKNGPWDK
-179 SIKTRVAHMSSG
+179 SIKTRVAHMNDG

-197 KSLIAN
+197 KSLIASE
-203 GASEFSIS
+203 ASEFSIS
-211 FEDASGA
+211 FESENGQ
-218 KSVLKSGIKLNK
+218 KTLLKSGIKLNK
-230 GDVLSATFMSV
+230 GDILSATFMSV
-241 SALDSFIAKTI
+241 SALDDFIEKTI

-275 PVMFGHFVKIFFKEI
+275 PVIFGHFVKIFFKEI
-290 FSEFASEL
+290 FAEFGSEL

-331 ILATRPALAMV
+331 ILNIRPDLAMV

-356 IIIDNSMP
+356 VIIDNSMP
-364 NMIRNSGKMWNK
+364 NMIRNSGKMWDKN
-376 DGKEQE
+376 GNERQS
-382 TLAVIPDKTYATIY
+382 LAVIPDKTYATIY

-430 GSHDKTFIAESDG
+430 GSHDKTFIAENDG
-443 TFILSDGKE
+443 TFSISDGKNT
-452 SLSFK
+452 LSFDVK
-457 VQKGDIFRA
+457 KGDIFRA

-477 VKLAINRAKATKA
+477 IKLAITRAKATNS
-490 AAIFWLDKDRAH
+490 AAIFWLDEKRAH
-502 DANMIKIVKDELS
+502 DNNMIKIVREELN
-515 KYDTAGLDI
+515 KYDISALDI

-530 DAMKKSLEIIRAGK
+530 AAMKKSLEIIRAGK

-627 VSANKN
+627 TSGNKN
-633 AAVLASTL
+633 ANVLASTL
-641 DKAIAQYLKNDN
+641 DKAISSYLKNDN
-653 SPRKNVGENDNRGSH
+653 SPRKKVGENDNRGSH

-678 LANSELGAK
+678 LANSELGAN
-687 FKGLAE
+687 FKALAQFLNE
-693 FLNANKEQIVSELN
+693 NKDQIIAQLNAN
-707 GNQGNSVDLGG
+707 QGGSVDLGG
-718 YYKLDDVKT
+718 YYKLNDEKT
-727 TAIMRSSKLFN
+727 TNIMRSSKIFN

>member
-118 VPNYPAEPANDKEA
+118 VPNYPAEPANDKEI

-490 AAIFWLDKDRAH
+490 AAIFWLDKARAH

>member
-1 MLQSPENFNQR
+1 
-12 TKMSNIIYTYTDEAP
+12 MSDIIYTYTDEAP
-27 LLATYSLFPIIKEYL
+27 LLATYSLFPVLKEYL
-42 GRGDVSIETM
+42 SRGDVSIETM

-57 GRILANFPECL
+57 GRILANFSDYL
-68 KEDQKVPNYL
+68 KEDQKIPDFL
-78 EILGQMTQK
+78 AKLGEMTQDPK
-87 PDANII
+87 ANII

-110 ELQAKGYN
+110 ELNQKGYA
-118 VPNYPAEPANDKEA
+118 VPAYPAEPKDAKEEE
-132 DIKARYAK
+132 IKARYAK

-160 KAVKD
+160 AAVKE
-165 YAKEFPHKNGAWDK
+165 YAKAFPHKNGAWDK
-179 SIKTRVAHMSSG
+179 SIKTRVANMNGG

-197 KSLIAN
+197 KSLIAS
-203 GASEFSIS
+203 GASEFSIK
-211 FEDASGA
+211 FKGTSGE
-218 KSVLKSGIKLNK
+218 KTLKSGIKLNK
-230 GDVLSATFMSV
+230 GDVISATYLSAK
-241 SALDSFIAKTI
+241 ALDSFIESSIA
-252 DEAKKDDLL
+252 DAKKEGLL

-275 PVMFGHFVKIFFKEI
+275 PVIFGHFVSVFFAEL
-290 FSEFASEL
+290 FSEFGEQL
-298 KDAGVNANNGLKD
+298 KSLGVNANNGLKD
-311 LFARIENLSIKD
+311 LFAKIENSPIKD
-323 KIIAKYNE
+323 KVIAKYNE

-382 TLAVIPDKTYATIY
+382 TLAAIPDKTYATIY
-396 ASIIDELKAN
+396 SAIIDELKAN
-406 GALNPAVIGS
+406 GALNPAVVGS

-430 GSHDKTFIAESDG
+430 GSHDKTFIAEEDG
-443 TFILSDGKE
+443 EFVLSDGKE

-457 VQKGDIFRA
+457 VEKGDIWRA

-477 VKLAINRAKATKA
+477 VKLAINRAKATGA
-490 AAIFWLDKDRAH
+490 TAIFWLDEKRAH
-502 DANMIKIVKDELS
+502 DANMIKIVNDELK

-524 SILEPS
+524 RVLDYEK
-530 DAMKKSLEIIRAGK
+530 AMKESLAIMRTGK

-594 PKIARQLIDENH
+594 PKIARQLLDEGH

-613 EFLALGASLEHLAN
+613 EFLALGASLEHLGNTSGKKGAL
-627 VSANKN
+627 
-633 AAVLASTL
+633 VLASTL
-641 DKAIAQYLKNDN
+641 DKAIASYLKNDN
-653 SPRKNVGENDNRGSH
+653 SPRKKVGENDNRGSH
-668 FYLAFYWANE
+668 FYLALYWANE
-678 LANSELGAK
+678 LANSELGDK

-693 FLNANKEQIVSELN
+693 FLNANKEQIANELN
-707 GNQGNSVDLGG
+707 GNQGSPTDVGG
-718 YYKLDDVKT
+718 YYKLDDAKADAV
-727 TAIMRSSKLFN
+727 MRSSKLFN

>member
-1 MLQSPENFNQR
+1 
-12 TKMSNIIYTYTDEAP
+12 MSDIIYTYTDEAP

-42 GRGDVSIETM
+42 KRANVSIETM

-57 GRILANFPECL
+57 GRILANFPEHL
-68 KEDQKVPNYL
+68 KDEQKVPNYL
-78 EILGQMTQK
+78 EILGQLTQDPK
-87 PDANII
+87 ANII

-110 ELQAKGYN
+110 ELQAKGFE
-118 VPNYPAEPANDKEA
+118 VPSYPAQPKNEAENEIKE
-132 DIKARYAK
+132 RYAK

-165 YAKEFPHKNGAWDK
+165 YAKEFPHKNGPWDK
-179 SIKTRVAHMSSG
+179 SIKTRVAHMNEG

-197 KSLIAN
+197 KSLIASE
-203 GASEFSIS
+203 ASEFSIS
-211 FEDASGA
+211 FESENGQ
-218 KSVLKSGIKLNK
+218 KTLLKSGIKLNK
-230 GDVLSATFMSV
+230 GDILSATFMSV
-241 SALDSFIAKTI
+241 SALDDFIEKTI

-275 PVMFGHFVKIFFKEI
+275 PVIFGHFVKIFFKEI
-290 FSEFASEL
+290 FAEFGSEL
-298 KDAGVNANNGLKD
+298 KDAGVGANNGLKD

-323 KIIAKYNE
+323 KIIAKYND
-331 ILATRPALAMV
+331 ILSIRPDLAMV

-356 IIIDNSMP
+356 VIIDNSMP
-364 NMIRNSGKMWNK
+364 NMIRNSGKMWDKN
-376 DGKEQE
+376 GNEHQS
-382 TLAVIPDKTYATIY
+382 LAVIPDKTYATIY

-430 GSHDKTFIAESDG
+430 GSHDKTFIAENDG
-443 TFILSDGKE
+443 TFSISDGKNT
-452 SLSFK
+452 LSFDVK
-457 VQKGDIFRA
+457 KGDIFRA

-477 VKLAINRAKATKA
+477 IKLAITRAKATNS
-490 AAIFWLDKDRAH
+490 AAIFWLDEKRAH
-502 DANMIKIVKDELS
+502 DNNMIKIVREELN
-515 KYDTAGLDI
+515 KHDTSALDI

-530 DAMKKSLEIIRAGK
+530 AAMKKSLEIIRAGK

-627 VSANKN
+627 TSGNKN
-633 AAVLASTL
+633 ANVLASTL
-641 DKAIAQYLKNDN
+641 DKAISSYLKNDN
-653 SPRKNVGENDNRGSH
+653 SPRKKVGENDNRGSH

-678 LANSELGAK
+678 LANSELGAN
-687 FKGLAE
+687 FKALAQ
-693 FLNANKEQIVSELN
+693 FLNENKDQIIAQLN
-707 GNQGNSVDLGG
+707 ASQGTSVDLGG
-718 YYKLDDVKT
+718 YYKLNDEKT
-727 TAIMRSSKLFN
+727 TNIMRSSKIFN

>member
-1 MLQSPENFNQR
+1 
-12 TKMSNIIYTYTDEAP
+12 MSDIIYTYTDEAP

-42 GRGDVSIETM
+42 KRANVSIETM

-57 GRILANFPECL
+57 GRILANFPEHL
-68 KEDQKVPNYL
+68 KDEQKVPNYL
-78 EILGQMTQK
+78 EILGQLTQDPK
-87 PDANII
+87 ANII

-110 ELQAKGYN
+110 ELQAKGFE
-118 VPNYPAEPANDKEA
+118 VPSYPAQPKNEAENEIKE
-132 DIKARYAK
+132 RYAK

-165 YAKEFPHKNGAWDK
+165 YAKEFPHKNGPWDK
-179 SIKTRVAHMSSG
+179 SIKTRVAHMNEG

-197 KSLIAN
+197 KSLIASE
-203 GASEFSIS
+203 ASEFSIS
-211 FEDASGA
+211 FESKNGQ
-218 KSVLKSGIKLNK
+218 KTLLKSGIKLNK
-230 GDVLSATFMSV
+230 GDILSATFMSV
-241 SALDSFIAKTI
+241 SALDDFIEKTI

-275 PVMFGHFVKIFFKEI
+275 PVIFGHFVKIFFKEI
-290 FSEFASEL
+290 FAEFGSEL

-331 ILATRPALAMV
+331 ILNIRPDLAMV

-356 IIIDNSMP
+356 VIIDNSMP
-364 NMIRNSGKMWNK
+364 NMIRNSGKMWDKN
-376 DGKEQE
+376 GNERQS
-382 TLAVIPDKTYATIY
+382 LAVIPDKTYATIY

-430 GSHDKTFIAESDG
+430 GSHDKTFIAEDDG
-443 TFILSDGKE
+443 VFSISDGKNT
-452 SLSFK
+452 LSFDVK
-457 VQKGDIFRA
+457 KGDIFRA

-477 VKLAINRAKATKA
+477 IKLAITRAKATNS
-490 AAIFWLDKDRAH
+490 AAIFWLDEKRAH
-502 DANMIKIVKDELS
+502 DNNMIKIVREELN
-515 KYDTAGLDI
+515 KHDTSALDI

-530 DAMKKSLEIIRAGK
+530 VAMKKSLEIIRAGK

-627 VSANKN
+627 TSGNKN
-633 AAVLASTL
+633 ANVLASTL
-641 DKAIAQYLKNDN
+641 DKAISSYLKNDN
-653 SPRKNVGENDNRGSH
+653 SPRKKVGENDNRGSH

-678 LANSELGAK
+678 LANSELGAN
-687 FKGLAE
+687 FKALAQFLNE
-693 FLNANKEQIVSELN
+693 NKDQIIAQLNAN
-707 GNQGNSVDLGG
+707 QGGSVDLGG
-718 YYKLDDVKT
+718 YYKLNDEKT
-727 TAIMRSSKLFN
+727 TNIMRSSKIFN

>member
-1 MLQSPENFNQR
+1 
-12 TKMSNIIYTYTDEAP
+12 MSDIIYTYTDEAP

-42 GRGDVSIETM
+42 KRANVSIETM

-57 GRILANFPECL
+57 GRILANFPEHL
-68 KEDQKVPNYL
+68 KDEQKVPNYL
-78 EILGQMTQK
+78 EILGQLTQDPK
-87 PDANII
+87 ANII

-110 ELQAKGYN
+110 ELQAKGFE
-118 VPNYPAEPANDKEA
+118 VPSYPAQPKNEAENEIKE
-132 DIKARYAK
+132 RYAK

-146 NPVLREGNSDRRCA
+146 NPVLREGNYYRRCA
-160 KAVKD
+160 MAVKD
-165 YAKEFPHKNGAWDK
+165 YAKEFPHKNGPWDK
-179 SIKTRVAHMSSG
+179 SIKTRVAHMNGG

-197 KSLIAN
+197 KSLIASE
-203 GASEFSIS
+203 ASEFSIS
-211 FEDASGA
+211 FESENGQ
-218 KSVLKSGIKLNK
+218 KTLLKSGIKLNK
-230 GDVLSATFMSV
+230 GDILSATFMSV
-241 SALDSFIAKTI
+241 SALDDFIEKTI

-275 PVMFGHFVKIFFKEI
+275 PVIFGHFVKIFFKEI
-290 FSEFASEL
+290 FAEFGSEL
-298 KDAGVNANNGLKD
+298 KDAGVGANNGLKD

-331 ILATRPALAMV
+331 ILNIRPDLAMV

-356 IIIDNSMP
+356 VIIDNSMP
-364 NMIRNSGKMWNK
+364 NMIRNSGKMWDKN
-376 DGKEQE
+376 GNERQS
-382 TLAVIPDKTYATIY
+382 LAVIPDKTYATIY

-430 GSHDKTFIAESDG
+430 GSHDKTFIAENDG
-443 TFILSDGKE
+443 TFSISDGKNT
-452 SLSFK
+452 LSFDVK
-457 VQKGDIFRA
+457 KGDIFRA

-477 VKLAINRAKATKA
+477 IKLAITRAKATNS
-490 AAIFWLDKDRAH
+490 AAIFWLDEKRAH
-502 DANMIKIVKDELS
+502 DNNMIKIVREELN
-515 KYDTAGLDI
+515 KHDTSALDI

-530 DAMKKSLEIIRAGK
+530 AAMKKSLEIIRAGK

-627 VSANKN
+627 TSGNKN
-633 AAVLASTL
+633 ANVLASTL
-641 DKAIAQYLKNDN
+641 DKAISSYLKNDN
-653 SPRKNVGENDNRGSH
+653 SPRKKVGENDNRGSH

-678 LANSELGAK
+678 LANSELGAN
-687 FKGLAE
+687 FKALAQFLNE
-693 FLNANKEQIVSELN
+693 NKDQIIAQLNAN
-707 GNQGNSVDLGG
+707 QGGSVDLGG
-718 YYKLDDVKT
+718 YYKLNDEKT
-727 TAIMRSSKLFN
+727 TNIMRSSKIFN

>member
-1 MLQSPENFNQR
+1 
-12 TKMSNIIYTYTDEAP
+12 MSDIIYTYTDEAP

-42 GRGDVSIETM
+42 KRANVSIETM

-57 GRILANFPECL
+57 GRILANFPEHL
-68 KEDQKVPNYL
+68 KDEQKVPNYL
-78 EILGQMTQK
+78 EILGQLTQDPK
-87 PDANII
+87 ANII

-110 ELQAKGYN
+110 ELQAKGFE
-118 VPNYPAEPANDKEA
+118 VPSYPAQPKNEAENEIKE
-132 DIKARYAK
+132 RYAK

-165 YAKEFPHKNGAWDK
+165 YAKEFPHKNGPWDK
-179 SIKTRVAHMSSG
+179 SIKTRVAHMNDG

-197 KSLIAN
+197 KSLIASE
-203 GASEFSIS
+203 ASEFSIS
-211 FEDASGA
+211 FESENGQ
-218 KSVLKSGIKLNK
+218 KTLLKSGIKLNK
-230 GDVLSATFMSV
+230 GDILSATFMSV
-241 SALDSFIAKTI
+241 SALDDFIEKTI

-275 PVMFGHFVKIFFKEI
+275 PVIFGHFVKIFFKEI
-290 FSEFASEL
+290 FAEFGSEL

-331 ILATRPALAMV
+331 ILNLRPDLAMV

-356 IIIDNSMP
+356 VIIDNSMP
-364 NMIRNSGKMWNK
+364 NMIRNSGKMWDKN
-376 DGKEQE
+376 GNERQS
-382 TLAVIPDKTYATIY
+382 LAVIPDKTYATIY

-430 GSHDKTFIAESDG
+430 GSHDKTFIAENDG
-443 TFILSDGKE
+443 TFSISDGKNT
-452 SLSFK
+452 LSFDVK
-457 VQKGDIFRA
+457 KGDIFRA

-477 VKLAINRAKATKA
+477 IKLAITRAKATNS
-490 AAIFWLDKDRAH
+490 AAIFWLDEKRAH
-502 DANMIKIVKDELS
+502 DNNMIKIVREELN
-515 KYDTAGLDI
+515 KHDTSALDI

-530 DAMKKSLEIIRAGK
+530 AAMKKSLEIIRAGK

-627 VSANKN
+627 TSGNKN
-633 AAVLASTL
+633 ANVLASTL
-641 DKAIAQYLKNDN
+641 DKAISSYLKNDN
-653 SPRKNVGENDNRGSH
+653 SPRKKVGENDNRGSH

-678 LANSELGAK
+678 LANSELGAN
-687 FKGLAE
+687 FKALAQ
-693 FLNANKEQIVSELN
+693 FLNENKDQIIAQLN
-707 GNQGNSVDLGG
+707 ASQGTSVDLGG
-718 YYKLDDVKT
+718 YYKLNDEKT
-727 TAIMRSSKLFN
+727 TNIMRSSKIFN

>member
-1 MLQSPENFNQR
+1 
-12 TKMSNIIYTYTDEAP
+12 MSDIIYTYTDEAP

-42 GRGDVSIETM
+42 KRANVSIETM

-57 GRILANFPECL
+57 GRILANFPEHL
-68 KEDQKVPNYL
+68 KDEQKVPNYL
-78 EILGQMTQK
+78 EILGQLTQDPK
-87 PDANII
+87 ANII

-110 ELQAKGYN
+110 ELQAKGFE
-118 VPNYPAEPANDKEA
+118 VPSYPAQPKNEAENEIKEC
-132 DIKARYAK
+132 YAK

-165 YAKEFPHKNGAWDK
+165 YAKEFPHKNGPWDK
-179 SIKTRVAHMSSG
+179 SIKTRVAHMNDG

-197 KSLIAN
+197 KSLIASE
-203 GASEFSIS
+203 ASEFSIS
-211 FEDASGA
+211 FESENGQ
-218 KSVLKSGIKLNK
+218 KTLLKSGIKLNK
-230 GDVLSATFMSV
+230 GDILSATFMSV
-241 SALDSFIAKTI
+241 SALDDFIEKTI

-275 PVMFGHFVKIFFKEI
+275 PVIFGHFVKIFFKEI
-290 FSEFASEL
+290 FAEFGSEL
-298 KDAGVNANNGLKD
+298 KDVGVNANNGLKD

-323 KIIAKYNE
+323 KIIDKYNE
-331 ILATRPALAMV
+331 ILNIRPDLAMV

-356 IIIDNSMP
+356 VIIDNSMP
-364 NMIRNSGKMWNK
+364 NMIRNSGKMWDKN
-376 DGKEQE
+376 GNERQS
-382 TLAVIPDKTYATIY
+382 LAVIPDKTYATIY

-430 GSHDKTFIAESDG
+430 GSHDKTFIAENDG
-443 TFILSDGKE
+443 TFSISDGKNT
-452 SLSFK
+452 LSFDVK
-457 VQKGDIFRA
+457 KGDIFRA

-477 VKLAINRAKATKA
+477 IKLAITRAKATNS
-490 AAIFWLDKDRAH
+490 AAIFWLDEKRAH
-502 DANMIKIVKDELS
+502 DNNMIKIVREELN
-515 KYDTAGLDI
+515 KHDTSALDI

-530 DAMKKSLEIIRAGK
+530 AAMKKSLEIIRAGK

-627 VSANKN
+627 TSGNKN
-633 AAVLASTL
+633 ANVLASTL
-641 DKAIAQYLKNDN
+641 DKAISSYLKNDN
-653 SPRKNVGENDNRGSH
+653 SPRKKVGENDNRGSH

-678 LANSELGAK
+678 LANSELGAN
-687 FKGLAE
+687 FKALAQFLNE
-693 FLNANKEQIVSELN
+693 NKDQIIAQLNAN
-707 GNQGNSVDLGG
+707 QGGSVDLGG
-718 YYKLDDVKT
+718 YYKLNDEKT
-727 TAIMRSSKLFN
+727 TNIMRSSKIFN

>member
-1 MLQSPENFNQR
+1 
-12 TKMSNIIYTYTDEAP
+12 MSDIIYTYTDEAP

-42 GRGDVSIETM
+42 KRANVSIETM

-57 GRILANFPECL
+57 GRILANFPEHL
-68 KEDQKVPNYL
+68 KDEQKVPNYL
-78 EILGQMTQK
+78 EILGQLTQDPK
-87 PDANII
+87 ANII

-110 ELQAKGYN
+110 ELQAKGFE
-118 VPNYPAEPANDKEA
+118 VPSYPAQPKNEAENEIKE
-132 DIKARYAK
+132 RYAK

-165 YAKEFPHKNGAWDK
+165 YAKEFPHKNGPWDK
-179 SIKTRVAHMSSG
+179 SIKTRVAHMNEG

-197 KSLIAN
+197 KSLIASE
-203 GASEFSIS
+203 ASEFSIS
-211 FEDASGA
+211 FESENGQ
-218 KSVLKSGIKLNK
+218 KTLLKSGIKLNK
-230 GDVLSATFMSV
+230 GDILSATFMSV
-241 SALDSFIAKTI
+241 SALDDFIEKTI

-275 PVMFGHFVKIFFKEI
+275 PVIFGHFVKIFFKEI
-290 FSEFASEL
+290 FAEFGSEL

-331 ILATRPALAMV
+331 ILSIRPDLAMV

-356 IIIDNSMP
+356 VIIDNSMP
-364 NMIRNSGKMWNK
+364 NMIRNSGKMWDKN
-376 DGKEQE
+376 GNERQS
-382 TLAVIPDKTYATIY
+382 LAVIPDKTYATIY

-430 GSHDKTFIAESDG
+430 GSHDKTFIAENDG
-443 TFILSDGKE
+443 TFSISDGKNT
-452 SLSFK
+452 LSFDVK
-457 VQKGDIFRA
+457 KGDIFRA

-477 VKLAINRAKATKA
+477 IKLAITRAKATNS
-490 AAIFWLDKDRAH
+490 AAIFWLDEKRAH
-502 DANMIKIVKDELS
+502 DNNMIKIVREELN
-515 KYDTAGLDI
+515 KHDTSALDI

-530 DAMKKSLEIIRAGK
+530 VAMKKSLEIIRAGK

-627 VSANKN
+627 TSGNKN
-633 AAVLASTL
+633 ANVLASTL
-641 DKAIAQYLKNDN
+641 DKAISSYLKNDN
-653 SPRKNVGENDNRGSH
+653 SPRKKVGENDNRGSH

-678 LANSELGAK
+678 LANSELGAN
-687 FKGLAE
+687 FKALAQFLNE
-693 FLNANKEQIVSELN
+693 NKDQIIAQLNAN
-707 GNQGNSVDLGG
+707 QGGSVDLGG
-718 YYKLDDVKT
+718 YYKLNDEKT
-727 TAIMRSSKLFN
+727 TNIMRSSKIFN

>member
-1 MLQSPENFNQR
+1 
-12 TKMSNIIYTYTDEAP
+12 MSDIIYTYTDEAP
-27 LLATYSLFPIIKEYL
+27 LLATYSLFPVLKEYL
-42 GRGDVSIETM
+42 SRGDVSIETM

-57 GRILANFPECL
+57 GRILANFSDYL
-68 KEDQKVPNYL
+68 KEDQKIPDFL
-78 EILGQMTQK
+78 AKLGEMTQDPK
-87 PDANII
+87 ANII

-110 ELQAKGYN
+110 ELNQKGYA
-118 VPNYPAEPANDKEA
+118 VPAYPAEPKDAKEEE
-132 DIKARYAK
+132 IKARYAK

-160 KAVKD
+160 AAVKE
-165 YAKEFPHKNGAWDK
+165 YAKAFPHKNGPWDK
-179 SIKTRVAHMSSG
+179 NIKTRVANMNGG

-197 KSLIAN
+197 KSLIAS
-203 GASEFSIS
+203 GASEFSIK
-211 FEDASGA
+211 FKGASGE
-218 KSVLKSGIKLNK
+218 KTLKSGIKLNK
-230 GDVLSATFMSV
+230 GDVISATYLSAK
-241 SALDSFIAKTI
+241 ALDSFIESSIA
-252 DEAKKDDLL
+252 DAKKEGLL

-275 PVMFGHFVKIFFKEI
+275 PVIFGHFVSVFFAEL
-290 FSEFASEL
+290 FSEFGEQL
-298 KDAGVNANNGLKD
+298 KNLGVNANNGLKD
-311 LFARIENLSIKD
+311 LFAKIENSPIKD
-323 KIIAKYNE
+323 KVIAKYNE

-382 TLAVIPDKTYATIY
+382 TLAAIPDKTYATIY
-396 ASIIDELKAN
+396 SAIIDELKAN
-406 GALNPAVIGS
+406 GALNPAVVGS

-430 GSHDKTFIAESDG
+430 GSHDKTFIAEEDG
-443 TFILSDGKE
+443 EFVLSDGKE

-457 VQKGDIFRA
+457 VEKGDIWRA

-477 VKLAINRAKATKA
+477 VKLAINRAKATGA
-490 AAIFWLDKDRAH
+490 TAIFWLDEKRAH
-502 DANMIKIVKDELS
+502 DANMIKIVNDELK
-515 KYDTAGLDI
+515 KYDTAGLGIRVLDY
-524 SILEPS
+524 EK
-530 DAMKKSLEIIRAGK
+530 AMKESLAIMRTGK

-594 PKIARQLIDENH
+594 PKIARQLLDEGH

-613 EFLALGASLEHLAN
+613 EFLALGASLEHLGNTSGKKGAL
-627 VSANKN
+627 
-633 AAVLASTL
+633 VLASTL
-641 DKAIAQYLKNDN
+641 DKAIASYLKNDN
-653 SPRKNVGENDNRGSH
+653 SPRKKVGENDNRGSH
-668 FYLAFYWANE
+668 FYLALYWANE
-678 LANSELGAK
+678 LANSELGGK

-693 FLNANKEQIVSELN
+693 FLNANKEQIANELN
-707 GNQGNSVDLGG
+707 GNQGSPTDVGG
-718 YYKLDDVKT
+718 YYKLDDAKADAV
-727 TAIMRSSKLFN
+727 MRSSKLFN

>member
-1 MLQSPENFNQR
+1 
-12 TKMSNIIYTYTDEAP
+12 MSDIIYTYTDEAP

-42 GRGDVSIETM
+42 KRANVSIETM

-57 GRILANFPECL
+57 GRILANFPEHL
-68 KEDQKVPNYL
+68 KDEQKVPNYL
-78 EILGQMTQK
+78 EILGQLTQDPK
-87 PDANII
+87 ANII

-110 ELQAKGYN
+110 ELQAKGFE
-118 VPNYPAEPANDKEA
+118 VPSYPAQPKNEAENEIKE
-132 DIKARYAK
+132 RYAK

-165 YAKEFPHKNGAWDK
+165 YAKEFPHKNGPWDK
-179 SIKTRVAHMSSG
+179 SIKTRVAHMNEG

-197 KSLIAN
+197 KSLIASE
-203 GASEFSIS
+203 ASEFSIS
-211 FEDASGA
+211 FESENGQ
-218 KSVLKSGIKLNK
+218 KTLLKSGIKLNK
-230 GDVLSATFMSV
+230 GDILSATFMSV
-241 SALDSFIAKTI
+241 SALDDFIEKTI

-275 PVMFGHFVKIFFKEI
+275 PVIFGHFVKIFFKEI
-290 FSEFASEL
+290 FAEFGSEL
-298 KDAGVNANNGLKD
+298 KDVGVNANNGLKD

-323 KIIAKYNE
+323 KIIDKYNE
-331 ILATRPALAMV
+331 ILNIRPDLAMV

-356 IIIDNSMP
+356 VIIDNSMP
-364 NMIRNSGKMWNK
+364 NMIRNSGKMWDKN
-376 DGKEQE
+376 GNERQS
-382 TLAVIPDKTYATIY
+382 LAVIPDKTYATIY

-430 GSHDKTFIAESDG
+430 GSHDKTFIAENDG
-443 TFILSDGKE
+443 TFSISDGKNT
-452 SLSFK
+452 LSFDVK
-457 VQKGDIFRA
+457 KGDIFRA

-477 VKLAINRAKATKA
+477 IKLAITRAKATNS
-490 AAIFWLDKDRAH
+490 AAIFWLDEKRAH
-502 DANMIKIVKDELS
+502 DNNMIKIVREELN
-515 KYDTAGLDI
+515 KHDTSALDI

-530 DAMKKSLEIIRAGK
+530 AAMKKSLEIIRAGK

-627 VSANKN
+627 TSGNKN
-633 AAVLASTL
+633 ANVLASTL
-641 DKAIAQYLKNDN
+641 DKAISSYLKNDN
-653 SPRKNVGENDNRGSH
+653 SPRKKVGENDNRGSH

-678 LANSELGAK
+678 LANSELGAN
-687 FKGLAE
+687 FKALAQFLNE
-693 FLNANKEQIVSELN
+693 NKDQIIAQLNAN
-707 GNQGNSVDLGG
+707 QGGSVDLGG
-718 YYKLDDVKT
+718 YYKLNDEKT
-727 TAIMRSSKLFN
+727 TNIMRSSKIFN

>member
-1 MLQSPENFNQR
+1 
-12 TKMSNIIYTYTDEAP
+12 MSDIIYTYTDEAP
-27 LLATYSLFPIIKEYL
+27 LLATYSLFPVLKEYL
-42 GRGDVSIETM
+42 SRGDVSIETM

-57 GRILANFPECL
+57 GRILANFSDYL
-68 KEDQKVPNYL
+68 KEDQKIPDFL
-78 EILGQMTQK
+78 AKLGEMTQDPK
-87 PDANII
+87 ANII

-110 ELQAKGYN
+110 ELNQKGYA
-118 VPNYPAEPANDKEA
+118 VPAYPAEPKDAKEEE
-132 DIKARYAK
+132 IKARYAK

-160 KAVKD
+160 AAVKE
-165 YAKEFPHKNGAWDK
+165 YAKAFPHKNGAWDK
-179 SIKTRVAHMSSG
+179 SIKTRVANMNGG

-197 KSLIAN
+197 KSLIAS
-203 GASEFSIS
+203 GASEFSIK
-211 FEDASGA
+211 FKGASGE
-218 KSVLKSGIKLNK
+218 KTLKSGIKLNK
-230 GDVLSATFMSV
+230 GDVISATYLSAK
-241 SALDSFIAKTI
+241 ALDSFIESSIA
-252 DEAKKDDLL
+252 DAKKEGLL

-275 PVMFGHFVKIFFKEI
+275 PVMFGHFVKVFFAER
-290 FSEFASEL
+290 FNEFGEQL
-298 KDAGVNANNGLKD
+298 KNLGVNANNGLKD
-311 LFARIENLSIKD
+311 LFAKIENSPIKD
-323 KIIAKYNE
+323 KVIAKYNE

-382 TLAVIPDKTYATIY
+382 TLAAIPDKTYATIY
-396 ASIIDELKAN
+396 SAIIDELKTNA
-406 GALNPAVIGS
+406 ALNPAVVGS

-430 GSHDKTFIAESDG
+430 GSHDKTFIAEEDG
-443 TFILSDGKE
+443 EFVLSDGKE

-457 VQKGDIFRA
+457 VEKGDIWRA

-477 VKLAINRAKATKA
+477 VKLAINRAKATGA
-490 AAIFWLDKDRAH
+490 TAIFWLDEKRAH
-502 DANMIKIVKDELS
+502 DANMIKIVNDELK

-524 SILEPS
+524 RIENYEK
-530 DAMKKSLEIIRAGK
+530 AMKDSLAIMRTGK

-594 PKIARQLIDENH
+594 PKIARQLLDEGH

-613 EFLALGASLEHLAN
+613 EFLALGASLEHLGNTSGKKGAL
-627 VSANKN
+627 
-633 AAVLASTL
+633 VLASTL

-653 SPRKNVGENDNRGSH
+653 SPRKKVGENDNRGSH
-668 FYLAFYWANE
+668 FYLALYSANE
-678 LANSELGAK
+678 LANSELGGK

-693 FLNANKEQIVSELN
+693 FLNANKEQIANELN
-707 GNQGNSVDLGG
+707 GNQGSPADVGG
-718 YYKLDDVKT
+718 YYKLDDAKANAV
-727 TAIMRSSKLFN
+727 MRSSKLFN

>member
-1 MLQSPENFNQR
+1 
-12 TKMSNIIYTYTDEAP
+12 MSDIIYTYTDEAP

-42 GRGDVSIETM
+42 KRANVSIETM

-57 GRILANFPECL
+57 GRILANFPEHL
-68 KEDQKVPNYL
+68 KDEQKVPNYL
-78 EILGQMTQK
+78 EILGQLTQDPK
-87 PDANII
+87 ANII

-110 ELQAKGYN
+110 ELQAKGFE
-118 VPNYPAEPANDKEA
+118 VPSYPAQPKNEAENEIKE
-132 DIKARYAK
+132 RYAK

-165 YAKEFPHKNGAWDK
+165 YAKEFPHKNGPWDK
-179 SIKTRVAHMSSG
+179 SIKTRVAHMNDG

-197 KSLIAN
+197 KSLIASE
-203 GASEFSIS
+203 ASEFSIS
-211 FEDASGA
+211 FESENGQ
-218 KSVLKSGIKLNK
+218 KTLLKSGIKLNK
-230 GDVLSATFMSV
+230 GDILSATFMSV
-241 SALDSFIAKTI
+241 SALDDFIEKTI

-275 PVMFGHFVKIFFKEI
+275 PVIFGHFVKIFFKEI
-290 FSEFASEL
+290 FAEFGSEL

-331 ILATRPALAMV
+331 ILNLRPDLAMV

-356 IIIDNSMP
+356 VIIDNSMP
-364 NMIRNSGKMWNK
+364 NMIRNSGKMWDKN
-376 DGKEQE
+376 GNERQS
-382 TLAVIPDKTYATIY
+382 LAVIPDKTYATIY

-430 GSHDKTFIAESDG
+430 GSHDKTFIAENDG
-443 TFILSDGKE
+443 TFSISDGKNT
-452 SLSFK
+452 LSFDVK
-457 VQKGDIFRA
+457 KGDIFRA

-477 VKLAINRAKATKA
+477 IKLAITRAKATNS
-490 AAIFWLDKDRAH
+490 AAIFWLDEKRAH
-502 DANMIKIVKDELS
+502 DNNMIKIVREELNKHDIS
-515 KYDTAGLDI
+515 ALDI

-530 DAMKKSLEIIRAGK
+530 AAMKKSLEIIRAGK

-627 VSANKN
+627 TSGNKN
-633 AAVLASTL
+633 ANVLASTL
-641 DKAIAQYLKNDN
+641 DKAISSYLKNDN
-653 SPRKNVGENDNRGSH
+653 SPRKKVGENDNRGSH

-678 LANSELGAK
+678 LANSELGAN
-687 FKGLAE
+687 FKALAQFLNE
-693 FLNANKEQIVSELN
+693 NKDQIIAQLNAN
-707 GNQGNSVDLGG
+707 QGGSVDLGG
-718 YYKLDDVKT
+718 YYKLNDEKT
-727 TAIMRSSKLFN
+727 TNIMRSSKIFN

>member
-1 MLQSPENFNQR
+1 
-12 TKMSNIIYTYTDEAP
+12 MSDIIYTYTDEAP

-42 GRGDVSIETM
+42 KRANVSIETM

-57 GRILANFPECL
+57 GRILANFPEHL
-68 KEDQKVPNYL
+68 KDEQKVPNYL
-78 EILGQMTQK
+78 EILGQLTQDPK
-87 PDANII
+87 ANII

-110 ELQAKGYN
+110 ELQAKGFE
-118 VPNYPAEPANDKEA
+118 VPSYPAQPKNEAENEIKE
-132 DIKARYAK
+132 RYAK

-165 YAKEFPHKNGAWDK
+165 YAKEFPHKNGPWDK
-179 SIKTRVAHMSSG
+179 SIKTRVAHMNEG

-197 KSLIAN
+197 KSLIASE
-203 GASEFSIS
+203 ASEFSIS
-211 FEDASGA
+211 FESENGQ
-218 KSVLKSGIKLNK
+218 KTLLKSGIKLNK
-230 GDVLSATFMSV
+230 GDILSATFMSV
-241 SALDSFIAKTI
+241 SALDDFIEKTI

-275 PVMFGHFVKIFFKEI
+275 PVIFGHFVKIFFKEI
-290 FSEFASEL
+290 FAEFGSEL
-298 KDAGVNANNGLKD
+298 KDAGVGANNGLKD

-331 ILATRPALAMV
+331 ILNIRPDLAMV

-356 IIIDNSMP
+356 VIIDNSMP
-364 NMIRNSGKMWNK
+364 NMIRNSGKMWDKN
-376 DGKEQE
+376 GNERQS
-382 TLAVIPDKTYATIY
+382 LAVIPDKTYATIY

-430 GSHDKTFIAESDG
+430 GSHDKTFIAENDG
-443 TFILSDGKE
+443 TFSISDGKNT
-452 SLSFK
+452 LSFDVK
-457 VQKGDIFRA
+457 KGDIFRA

-477 VKLAINRAKATKA
+477 IKLAITRAKATNS
-490 AAIFWLDKDRAH
+490 AAIFWLDEKRAH
-502 DANMIKIVKDELS
+502 DNNMIKIVREELN
-515 KYDTAGLDI
+515 KHDTSALDI

-530 DAMKKSLEIIRAGK
+530 AAMKKSLEIIRAGK

-613 EFLALGASLEHLAN
+613 EFLALEASLEHLAN
-627 VSANKN
+627 TSGNKN
-633 AAVLASTL
+633 ANVLASTL
-641 DKAIAQYLKNDN
+641 DKAISSYLKNDN
-653 SPRKNVGENDNRGSH
+653 SPRKKVGENDNRGSH

-678 LANSELGAK
+678 LANSELGAN
-687 FKGLAE
+687 FKALAQFLNE
-693 FLNANKEQIVSELN
+693 NKDQIIAQLNAN
-707 GNQGNSVDLGG
+707 QGGSVDLGG
-718 YYKLDDVKT
+718 YYKLNDEKT
-727 TAIMRSSKLFN
+727 TNIMRSSKIFN

>member
-1 MLQSPENFNQR
+1 
-12 TKMSNIIYTYTDEAP
+12 MSDIIYTYTDEAP

-42 GRGDVSIETM
+42 KRANVSIETM

-57 GRILANFPECL
+57 GRILANFPEHL
-68 KEDQKVPNYL
+68 KDEQKVPNYL
-78 EILGQMTQK
+78 EILGQLTQDPK
-87 PDANII
+87 ANII

-110 ELQAKGYN
+110 ELQAKGFE
-118 VPNYPAEPANDKEA
+118 VPSYPAQPKNEAENEIKE
-132 DIKARYAK
+132 RYAK

-165 YAKEFPHKNGAWDK
+165 YAKEFPHKNGPWDK
-179 SIKTRVAHMSSG
+179 SIKTRVGHMNDG

-197 KSLIAN
+197 KSLIASE
-203 GASEFSIS
+203 ASEFSIS
-211 FEDASGA
+211 FESENGQ
-218 KSVLKSGIKLNK
+218 KTLLKSGIKLNK
-230 GDVLSATFMSV
+230 GDILSATFMSV
-241 SALDSFIAKTI
+241 SALDDFIEKTI

-275 PVMFGHFVKIFFKEI
+275 PVIFGHFVKIFFKEI
-290 FSEFASEL
+290 FAEFGSEL
-298 KDAGVNANNGLKD
+298 KDVGVNANNGLKD

-331 ILATRPALAMV
+331 ILNIRPDLAMV

-356 IIIDNSMP
+356 VIIDNSMP
-364 NMIRNSGKMWNK
+364 NMIRNSGKMWDKN
-376 DGKEQE
+376 GNERQS
-382 TLAVIPDKTYATIY
+382 LAVIPDKTYATIY

-430 GSHDKTFIAESDG
+430 GSHDKTFIAENDG
-443 TFILSDGKE
+443 TFSISDGKNT
-452 SLSFK
+452 LSFDVK
-457 VQKGDIFRA
+457 KGDIFRA

-477 VKLAINRAKATKA
+477 IKLAITRAKATNS
-490 AAIFWLDKDRAH
+490 AAIFWLDEKRAH
-502 DANMIKIVKDELS
+502 DNNMIKIVREELN
-515 KYDTAGLDI
+515 KHDTSALDI

-530 DAMKKSLEIIRAGK
+530 AAMKKSLEIIRAGK

-627 VSANKN
+627 TSGNKN
-633 AAVLASTL
+633 ANVLASML
-641 DKAIAQYLKNDN
+641 DKAISSYLKNDN
-653 SPRKNVGENDNRGSH
+653 SPRKKVGENDNRGSH

-678 LANSELGAK
+678 LANSELGAN
-687 FKGLAE
+687 FKALAQFLNE
-693 FLNANKEQIVSELN
+693 NKDQIIAQLNAN
-707 GNQGNSVDLGG
+707 QGGSVDLGG
-718 YYKLDDVKT
+718 YYKLNDEKT
-727 TAIMRSSKLFN
+727 INIMRSSKIFN

>member
-1 MLQSPENFNQR
+1 
-12 TKMSNIIYTYTDEAP
+12 MSDIIYTYTDEAP

-42 GRGDVSIETM
+42 KRANVSIETM

-57 GRILANFPECL
+57 GRILANFPEHL
-68 KEDQKVPNYL
+68 KDEQKVPNYL
-78 EILGQMTQK
+78 EILGQLTQDPK
-87 PDANII
+87 ANII

-110 ELQAKGYN
+110 ELQAKGFE
-118 VPNYPAEPANDKEA
+118 VPSYPAQPKNEAENEIKE
-132 DIKARYAK
+132 RYAK

-165 YAKEFPHKNGAWDK
+165 YAKEFPHKNGPWDK
-179 SIKTRVAHMSSG
+179 SIKTRVAHMNGG

-197 KSLIAN
+197 KSLIASE
-203 GASEFSIS
+203 ASEFSIS
-211 FEDASGA
+211 FESENGQ
-218 KSVLKSGIKLNK
+218 KTLLKSGIKLNK
-230 GDVLSATFMSV
+230 GDILSATFMSV
-241 SALDSFIAKTI
+241 SALDDFIEKTI

-275 PVMFGHFVKIFFKEI
+275 PVIFGHFVKIFFKEI
-290 FSEFASEL
+290 FAEFGSEL

-331 ILATRPALAMV
+331 ILNIRPDLAMV

-356 IIIDNSMP
+356 VIIDNSMP
-364 NMIRNSGKMWNK
+364 NMIRNSGKMWDKN
-376 DGKEQE
+376 GNERQS
-382 TLAVIPDKTYATIY
+382 LAVIPDKTYATIY

-430 GSHDKTFIAESDG
+430 GSHDKTFIAENDG
-443 TFILSDGKE
+443 TFSISDGKNT
-452 SLSFK
+452 LSFDVK
-457 VQKGDIFRA
+457 KGDIFRA

-477 VKLAINRAKATKA
+477 IKLAITRAKATNS
-490 AAIFWLDKDRAH
+490 AAIFWLDEKRAH
-502 DANMIKIVKDELS
+502 DNNMIKIVREELN
-515 KYDTAGLDI
+515 KHDTSALDI

-530 DAMKKSLEIIRAGK
+530 AAMKKSLEIIRAGK

-613 EFLALGASLEHLAN
+613 EFLALEASLEHLAN
-627 VSANKN
+627 TSGNKN
-633 AAVLASTL
+633 ANVLASTL
-641 DKAIAQYLKNDN
+641 DKAISSYLKNDN
-653 SPRKNVGENDNRGSH
+653 SPRKKVGENDNRGSH

-678 LANSELGAK
+678 LANSELGAN
-687 FKGLAE
+687 FKALAQFLNE
-693 FLNANKEQIVSELN
+693 NKDQIIAQLNAN
-707 GNQGNSVDLGG
+707 QGGSVDLGG
-718 YYKLDDVKT
+718 YYKLNDEKT
-727 TAIMRSSKLFN
+727 TNIMRSSKIFN

>member
-1 MLQSPENFNQR
+1 
-12 TKMSNIIYTYTDEAP
+12 MSDIIYTYTDEAP
-27 LLATYSLFPIIKEYL
+27 LLATYSLFPVLKEYL
-42 GRGDVSIETM
+42 SRGDVSIETM

-57 GRILANFPECL
+57 GRILANFSDYL
-68 KEDQKVPNYL
+68 KEDQKIPDFL
-78 EILGQMTQK
+78 AKLGEMTQDPK
-87 PDANII
+87 ANII

-110 ELQAKGYN
+110 ELNQKGYA
-118 VPNYPAEPANDKEA
+118 VPAYPAEPKDAKEEE
-132 DIKARYAK
+132 IKARYAK

-160 KAVKD
+160 AAVKE
-165 YAKEFPHKNGAWDK
+165 YAKAFPHKNGAWDK
-179 SIKTRVAHMSSG
+179 SIKTRVANMNGG

-197 KSLIAN
+197 KSLIAS
-203 GASEFSIS
+203 GASEFSIK
-211 FEDASGA
+211 FKGASGE
-218 KSVLKSGIKLNK
+218 KTLKSGIKLNK
-230 GDVLSATFMSV
+230 GDVISATYLSAK
-241 SALDSFIAKTI
+241 ALDSFIESSIA
-252 DEAKKDDLL
+252 DAKKEGLL

-275 PVMFGHFVKIFFKEI
+275 PVMFGHFVKVFFAEL
-290 FSEFASEL
+290 FSEFGEQL
-298 KDAGVNANNGLKD
+298 KNLGVNANNGLKD
-311 LFARIENLSIKD
+311 LFAKIENSPIKD
-323 KIIAKYNE
+323 KVIAKYNE

-382 TLAVIPDKTYATIY
+382 TLAAIPDKTYATIY
-396 ASIIDELKAN
+396 SAIIDELKEN
-406 GALNPAVIGS
+406 GALNPAVVGS

-430 GSHDKTFIAESDG
+430 GSHDKTFIAEEDG
-443 TFILSDGKE
+443 EFVLSDGKE

-457 VQKGDIFRA
+457 VEKGDIWRA

-477 VKLAINRAKATKA
+477 VKLAINRAKATGA
-490 AAIFWLDKDRAH
+490 TAIFWLDEKRAH
-502 DANMIKIVKDELS
+502 DANMIKIVNDELK

-524 SILEPS
+524 RIENYEK
-530 DAMKKSLEIIRAGK
+530 AMKDSLAIMRTGK

-594 PKIARQLIDENH
+594 PKIARQLLDEGH

-613 EFLALGASLEHLAN
+613 EFLALGASLEHLGN
-627 VSANKN
+627 TTGKKSAL
-633 AAVLASTL
+633 VLASTL
-641 DKAIAQYLKNDN
+641 DKAIASYLKNDN
-653 SPRKNVGENDNRGSH
+653 SPRKKVGENDNRGSH
-668 FYLAFYWANE
+668 FYLALYWANE
-678 LANSELGAK
+678 LANSELGDK

-693 FLNANKEQIVSELN
+693 FLNANKEQIANELN
-707 GNQGNSVDLGG
+707 GNQGSPADVGG
-718 YYKLDDVKT
+718 YYKLDDAKANAV
-727 TAIMRSSKLFN
+727 MRSSKLFN
-738 EALSK
+738 EALGK

>member
-1 MLQSPENFNQR
+1 
-12 TKMSNIIYTYTDEAP
+12 MSDIIYTYTDEAP

-42 GRGDVSIETM
+42 KRANISIETM

-57 GRILANFPECL
+57 GRILANFPEHL
-68 KEDQKVPNYL
+68 KDEQKVPNYL
-78 EILGQMTQK
+78 EILGQLTQDPK
-87 PDANII
+87 ANII

-110 ELQAKGYN
+110 ELQAKGFE
-118 VPNYPAEPANDKEA
+118 VPSYPAQPKNEAENEIKE
-132 DIKARYAK
+132 RYAK

-165 YAKEFPHKNGAWDK
+165 YAKEFPHKNGPWDK
-179 SIKTRVAHMSSG
+179 SIKTRVAHMNEG

-197 KSLIAN
+197 KSLIASE
-203 GASEFSIS
+203 ASEFSIS
-211 FEDASGA
+211 FESENGQ
-218 KSVLKSGIKLNK
+218 KTLLKSGIKLNK
-230 GDVLSATFMSV
+230 GDILSATFMSV
-241 SALDSFIAKTI
+241 SALDDFIEKTI

-275 PVMFGHFVKIFFKEI
+275 PVIFGHFVKIFFKEI
-290 FSEFASEL
+290 FAEFGSEL

-331 ILATRPALAMV
+331 ILNIRPDLAMV

-356 IIIDNSMP
+356 VIIDNSMP
-364 NMIRNSGKMWNK
+364 NMIRNSGKMWDKN
-376 DGKEQE
+376 GNERQS
-382 TLAVIPDKTYATIY
+382 LAVIPDKTYATIY

-430 GSHDKTFIAESDG
+430 GSHDKTFIAENDG
-443 TFILSDGKE
+443 TFSISDGKNT
-452 SLSFK
+452 LSFDVK
-457 VQKGDIFRA
+457 KGDIFRA

-477 VKLAINRAKATKA
+477 IKLAITRAKATNS
-490 AAIFWLDKDRAH
+490 AAIFWLDEKRAH
-502 DANMIKIVKDELS
+502 DNNMIKIVREELN
-515 KYDTAGLDI
+515 KHDTSALDI

-530 DAMKKSLEIIRAGK
+530 AAMKKSLEIIRAGK

-627 VSANKN
+627 TSGNKN
-633 AAVLASTL
+633 ANVLASTL
-641 DKAIAQYLKNDN
+641 DKAVSCYLKNDN
-653 SPRKNVGENDNRGSH
+653 SPRKKVGENDNRGSH

-678 LANSELGAK
+678 LANSELGAN
-687 FKGLAE
+687 FKALAQFLNE
-693 FLNANKEQIVSELN
+693 NKDQIIAQLNAN
-707 GNQGNSVDLGG
+707 QGGSVDLGG
-718 YYKLDDVKT
+718 YYKLNDEKT
-727 TAIMRSSKLFN
+727 TNIMRSSKIFN

>member
-1 MLQSPENFNQR
+1 
-12 TKMSNIIYTYTDEAP
+12 MSNIIYTYTDEAP

-118 VPNYPAEPANDKEA
+118 VPNYPAEPANDKEI

-477 VKLAINRAKATKA
+477 VKLAVSRAKATKA

-530 DAMKKSLEIIRAGK
+530 DAMKKSLEIIRTGK

>member
-1 MLQSPENFNQR
+1 
-12 TKMSNIIYTYTDEAP
+12 MSDIIYTYTDEAP
-27 LLATYSLFPIIKEYL
+27 LLATYSLFPVLKEYL
-42 GRGDVSIETM
+42 SRGDVSIETM

-57 GRILANFPECL
+57 GRILANFSDYL
-68 KEDQKVPNYL
+68 KEDQKIPDFL
-78 EILGQMTQK
+78 AKLGEMTQDPK
-87 PDANII
+87 ANII

-110 ELQAKGYN
+110 ELNQKGYA
-118 VPNYPAEPANDKEA
+118 VPAYPAEPKDAKEEE
-132 DIKARYAK
+132 IKARYAK

-160 KAVKD
+160 AAVKE
-165 YAKEFPHKNGAWDK
+165 YAKAFPHKNGAWDK
-179 SIKTRVAHMSSG
+179 SIKTRVAHMNGG

-197 KSLIAN
+197 KSLIAS
-203 GASEFSIS
+203 GASEFSIK
-211 FEDASGA
+211 FKGASGE
-218 KSVLKSGIKLNK
+218 KTLKSGIKLNK
-230 GDVLSATFMSV
+230 GDVISATYLSAK
-241 SALDSFIAKTI
+241 ALDSFIESSIA
-252 DEAKKDDLL
+252 DAKKEGLL

-275 PVMFGHFVKIFFKEI
+275 PVIFGHFVSVFFAEL
-290 FSEFASEL
+290 FNEFGEQL
-298 KDAGVNANNGLKD
+298 KNLGVNANNGLKD
-311 LFARIENLSIKD
+311 LFAKIENSPIKD
-323 KIIAKYNE
+323 KVIAKYNE

-382 TLAVIPDKTYATIY
+382 TLAAIPDKTYAMIY
-396 ASIIDELKAN
+396 SAIIDELKEN
-406 GALNPAVIGS
+406 GALNPAVVGS

-430 GSHDKTFIAESDG
+430 GSHDKTFIAEEDG
-443 TFILSDGKE
+443 EFVLSDGKE

-457 VQKGDIFRA
+457 VEKGDIWRA

-477 VKLAINRAKATKA
+477 VKLAINRAKATGA
-490 AAIFWLDKDRAH
+490 TAIFWLDEKRAH
-502 DANMIKIVKDELS
+502 DANMIKIVNDELK

-524 SILEPS
+524 RIENYEK
-530 DAMKKSLEIIRAGK
+530 AMKDSLAIMRTGK

-594 PKIARQLIDENH
+594 PKIARQLLDEGH

-613 EFLALGASLEHLAN
+613 EFLALGASLEHLGNTSGKKGAL
-627 VSANKN
+627 
-633 AAVLASTL
+633 VLASTL

-653 SPRKNVGENDNRGSH
+653 SPRKKVGENDNRGSH
-668 FYLAFYWANE
+668 FYLALYWANE
-678 LANSELGAK
+678 LANSELGDK

-693 FLNANKEQIVSELN
+693 FLNTNKEQIANELN
-707 GNQGNSVDLGG
+707 GNQGSPADVGG
-718 YYKLDDVKT
+718 YYKLDDAKANAV
-727 TAIMRSSKLFN
+727 MRSSKLFN
-738 EALSK
+738 EALGK

>member
-1 MLQSPENFNQR
+1 
-12 TKMSNIIYTYTDEAP
+12 MSDIIYTYTDEAP
-27 LLATYSLFPIIKEYL
+27 LLATYSLFPVLKEYL
-42 GRGDVSIETM
+42 SRGDVSIETM

-57 GRILANFPECL
+57 GRILANFSDYL
-68 KEDQKVPNYL
+68 KEDQKIPDFL
-78 EILGQMTQK
+78 AKLGEMTQDPK
-87 PDANII
+87 ANII

-110 ELQAKGYN
+110 ELNQKGYA
-118 VPNYPAEPANDKEA
+118 VPAYPAEPKDAKEEE
-132 DIKARYAK
+132 IKARYAK

-160 KAVKD
+160 AAVKE
-165 YAKEFPHKNGAWDK
+165 YAKAFPHKNGAWDK
-179 SIKTRVAHMSSG
+179 SIKTRVANMNGG

-197 KSLIAN
+197 KSLIAS
-203 GASEFSIS
+203 GASEFSIK
-211 FEDASGA
+211 FKGASGE
-218 KSVLKSGIKLNK
+218 KTLKSGIKLNK
-230 GDVLSATFMSV
+230 GDVISATYLSAK
-241 SALDSFIAKTI
+241 ALDSFIESSIA
-252 DEAKKDDLL
+252 DAKKEGLL

-275 PVMFGHFVKIFFKEI
+275 PVMFGHFVKVFFAEL
-290 FSEFASEL
+290 FSEFGEQL
-298 KDAGVNANNGLKD
+298 KNLGVNANNGLKD
-311 LFARIENLSIKD
+311 LFAKIENSPIKD
-323 KIIAKYNE
+323 KVIAKYNE

-382 TLAVIPDKTYATIY
+382 TLAAIPDKTYATIY
-396 ASIIDELKAN
+396 SAIIDELKAN
-406 GALNPAVIGS
+406 GALNPAVVGS

-430 GSHDKTFIAESDG
+430 GSHDKTFIAEEDG
-443 TFILSDGKE
+443 EFVLSDGKE

-457 VQKGDIFRA
+457 VEKGDIWRA

-477 VKLAINRAKATKA
+477 VKLAINRAKATGA
-490 AAIFWLDKDRAH
+490 TAIFWLDEKRAH
-502 DANMIKIVKDELS
+502 DANMIKIVKDELK

-524 SILEPS
+524 RIENYEK
-530 DAMKKSLEIIRAGK
+530 AMKDSLAIMRTGK

-594 PKIARQLIDENH
+594 PKIARQLLDEGH

-613 EFLALGASLEHLAN
+613 EFLALGASLEHLGNTSGKKGAL
-627 VSANKN
+627 
-633 AAVLASTL
+633 VLASTL

-653 SPRKNVGENDNRGSH
+653 SPRKKVGENDNRGSH
-668 FYLAFYWANE
+668 FYLALYWANE
-678 LANSELGAK
+678 LANSELGDK

-693 FLNANKEQIVSELN
+693 FLNANKEQIANELN
-707 GNQGNSVDLGG
+707 GNQGSPADVGG
-718 YYKLDDVKT
+718 YYKLDDAKANAV
-727 TAIMRSSKLFN
+727 MRSSKLFN

>member
-1 MLQSPENFNQR
+1 
-12 TKMSNIIYTYTDEAP
+12 MSDIIYTYTDEAP
-27 LLATYSLFPIIKEYL
+27 LLATYSLFPVLKEYL
-42 GRGDVSIETM
+42 SRGDVSIETM

-57 GRILANFPECL
+57 GRILANFSDYL
-68 KEDQKVPNYL
+68 KEDQKIPDFL
-78 EILGQMTQK
+78 AKLGEMTQDPK
-87 PDANII
+87 ANII

-110 ELQAKGYN
+110 ELNQKGYA
-118 VPNYPAEPANDKEA
+118 VPAYPAEPKDAKEEE
-132 DIKARYAK
+132 IKARYAK

-160 KAVKD
+160 AAVKE
-165 YAKEFPHKNGAWDK
+165 YAKAFPHKNGAWDK
-179 SIKTRVAHMSSG
+179 SIKTRVANMNGG

-197 KSLIAN
+197 KSLIAS
-203 GASEFSIS
+203 GASEFSIK
-211 FEDASGA
+211 FKGASGE
-218 KSVLKSGIKLNK
+218 KTLKSGIKLNK
-230 GDVLSATFMSV
+230 GDVISATYLSAK
-241 SALDSFIAKTI
+241 ALDSFIESSIA
-252 DEAKKDDLL
+252 DAKKEGLL

-275 PVMFGHFVKIFFKEI
+275 PVMFGHFVKVFFAEL
-290 FSEFASEL
+290 FSEFGEQL
-298 KDAGVNANNGLKD
+298 KNLGVNANNGLKD
-311 LFARIENLSIKD
+311 LFAKIENSPIKD
-323 KIIAKYNE
+323 KVIAKYNE

-382 TLAVIPDKTYATIY
+382 TLAAIPDKTYATIY
-396 ASIIDELKAN
+396 SAIIDELKAN
-406 GALNPAVIGS
+406 GALNPAVVGS

-430 GSHDKTFIAESDG
+430 GSHDKTFIAEEDG
-443 TFILSDGKE
+443 EFVLSDGKE

-457 VQKGDIFRA
+457 VEKGDIWRA

-477 VKLAINRAKATKA
+477 VKLAINRAKATGA
-490 AAIFWLDKDRAH
+490 TVIFWLDEKRAH
-502 DANMIKIVKDELS
+502 DANMIKIVNDELK

-524 SILEPS
+524 RVLDYEK
-530 DAMKKSLEIIRAGK
+530 AMKESLAIMRTGK

-594 PKIARQLIDENH
+594 PKIARQLLDEGH

-613 EFLALGASLEHLAN
+613 EFLALGASLEHLGNTSGKKGAL
-627 VSANKN
+627 
-633 AAVLASTL
+633 VLASTL

-653 SPRKNVGENDNRGSH
+653 SPRKKVGENDNRGSH
-668 FYLAFYWANE
+668 FYLALYWANE
-678 LANSELGAK
+678 LANSELGDK

-693 FLNANKEQIVSELN
+693 FLNANKEQIANELN
-707 GNQGNSVDLGG
+707 GNQGSPTDVGG
-718 YYKLDDVKT
+718 YYKLDDAKADAV
-727 TAIMRSSKLFN
+727 MRSSKLFN
-738 EALSK
+738 EALGK